1 MQLKS
6 LEISGFKSFADKTK
20 IDFQAGMTGIIGPN
34 GSGKSNIIEAI
45 RWVLGEQAVKSLRG
59 TKMTDV
65 IFAGSAN
72 RKPLN
77 RAKVTI
83 TFDNSDHFLPLD
95 YAEVSITRKLFRNGD
110 SEYLINNQSC
120 RLKDIT
126 NLMIDTGL
134 GKDSFSVISQGRVE
148 AVFNAKPEE
157 RRSIIEDVAGVL
169 KYKKD
174 KQTTE
179 NKLAETTDYLDR
191 VTDIIAELE
200 QQREPL
206 EQQASLARDYQ
217 DQKQRFDTLDR
228 SRLVQKITIAHDQL
242 TTVEQKLARAK
253 TMVQD
258 YQEQVDRGASQ
269 LAALKAR
276 QTKQQQLK
284 DQLAAQNLELTKTIE
299 NTQGQRGVDAERR
312 QNQQATQQRL
322 QAQVKQVTA
331 QLQRL
336 ATQEAELRQTLT
348 TQQAQVQTLQASVT
362 KLKKATGA
370 TGRQRLADQLTKLR
384 NQYIDEKQEQAS
396 LNNEAKNLQK
406 QHQQSGNQTS
416 ALATRLAQAQAA
428 LKQTA
433 TTVDVHN
440 HDRSELANQVD
451 AQQRQLTDQQRQYKQ
466 TAEQIDH
473 QQQRW
478 LDAAGLMQREKSRLE
493 ALQAVQ
499 ERYTNFYAGVRMILQ
514 HRQQFNGIAGAVS
527 ELLTVPGDYT
537 KAVEVALGG
546 QLQNVVCDTQQTAKA
561 AVGFLKQHHAGRAT
575 FLPVERI
582 AARQLPVNTVQALQ
596 QQPGVLGIAS
606 ELVSCDPQLVA
617 IKRYLLGTTVIVDSL
632 DHALAISRT
641 RRFRCKLVTV
651 GGETI
656 AASGAITGG
665 ATRHDDNGL
674 LQQQQTTEKIEAN
687 LQQMQGQL
695 VTYEQG
701 LADAKKANQD
711 LNVQIETGQQ
721 RLSALKAQLSQVEA
735 QLEAAQATQ
744 AQQQRQVKALTYEQR
759 QAAQD
764 DQYDDQVSRNAA
776 AQKTNAAKLKDLQ
789 AQMATVEQQQTD
801 FDAYQASQAE
811 ELQTQREQLVTYQE
825 RCKQTQ
831 RQLTACQ
838 DQQAEQHRVQ
848 TTAQAELEQIGQ
860 ALASQQLTG
869 QERDQILKKAQAEQ
883 TQVEQR
889 QAACAQQL
897 TELDTQVA
905 TISDQQTRTQQL
917 AAAATDDY
925 RRLEL
930 SQTKLT
936 GEVDHATAD
945 LAEKYNLTLA
955 AAQKDASDLPLSEI
969 NAQLKL
975 LKRGLDELGTVN
987 LGAIDEFERVK
998 QRYDFLTTQADDLK
1012 AAKADLL
1019 QTMTDLDTTVA
1030 TRFKRAFDQV
1040 ATQFSRIFVQ
1050 MFGGGKAQLILT
1062 DPEHLLT
1069 SGVDIMAQ
1077 PPGKKFQ
1084 RLSLLSGGERAL
1096 TAITLLFA
1104 ILAVRPVPFSILD
1117 EAEAALDDA
1126 NVDRFSEYLN
1136 EFQTG
1141 TQFVIITHRKGTMMH
1156 ADVLYGVTM
1165 EESGVSK
1172 MVSVSLAAL
1181 KDDQGTP
1188 DTPDQ
1193 PTH

>member
-20 IDFQAGMTGIIGPN
+20 IDFQAGMTGIVGPN

-77 RAKVTI
+77 MAKVTI

-110 SEYLINNQSC
+110 SDYLINNQSC

-148 AVFNAKPEE
+148 AVFNAKPED

-174 KQTTE
+174 KLTTE

-191 VTDIIAELE
+191 VNDIIAELN
-200 QQREPL
+200 QQKGPL
-206 EQQASLARDYQ
+206 EEQASLARDYQ
-217 DQKQRFDTLDR
+217 DQKQKYDYLDR
-228 SRLVQKITIAHDQL
+228 SRLVKKLTIARDQL
-242 TTVEQKLARAK
+242 QGVNEKLTNAKALVAKYQRDVDAGATKLAELK
-253 TMVQD
+253 TQ
-258 YQEQVDRGASQ
+258 QT
-269 LAALKAR
+269 AALKH
-276 QTKQQQLK
+276 K
-284 DQLAAQNLELTKTIE
+284 DELAAQNLDLTKTIE
-299 NTQGQRGVDAERR
+299 NTQGQQGVDAERR
-312 QNQQATQQRL
+312 QNQQSEQERL
-322 QAQVKQVTA
+322 NA
-331 QLQRL
+331 
-336 ATQEAELRQTLT
+336 TLT
-348 TQQAQVQTLQASVT
+348 TTEQQIAELTEQQNQLQQTLAEQQNQVKT
-362 KLKKATGA
+362 LKATVAELTTA
-370 TGRQRLADQLTKLR
+370 TSAAGRQQLADELEKLR
-384 NQYIDEKQEQAS
+384 NAYIDEKQIQAE
-396 LNNEAKNLQK
+396 LNNEAKNLTK
-406 QHQQSGNQTS
+406 QHQQSGTQSS
-416 ALATRLAQAQAA
+416 ALAERLAQAQAN
-428 LKQTA
+428 LKRVQ

-440 HDRSELANQVD
+440 RDQRDLENQVNQQQSKLT
-451 AQQRQLTDQQRQYKQ
+451 AQQAQVKHN
-466 TAEQIDH
+466 AEEIDT

-478 LDAAGLMQREKSRLE
+478 LDAAGMMQREKSRLE

-499 ERYTNFYAGVRMILQ
+499 ERYTNFYAGVRMVLQ
-514 HRQQFNGIAGAVS
+514 HRQQFSGVAGAVS
-527 ELLTVPGDYT
+527 ELLTVPAQYT

-546 QLQNVVCDTQQTAKA
+546 QLQNVVCDTQQMAKA
-561 AVGFLKQHHAGRAT
+561 VVNFLKQNHAGRAT
-575 FLPVERI
+575 FLPIERI
-582 AARQLPVNTVQALQ
+582 TARQLPVNTEHELL
-596 QQPGVLGIAS
+596 QQPGVLGVAS
-606 ELVSCDPQLVA
+606 ELVDCEPRLMA
-617 IKRYLLGTTVIVDSL
+617 IKRYLLGTTAIVDTL
-632 DHALAISRT
+632 DHAMAISRT

-651 GGETI
+651 DGETI

-674 LQQQQTTEKIEAN
+674 LQQQQSAEKIAAN
-687 LQQMQGQL
+687 VQQMQSEL

-701 LADAKKANQD
+701 LADLKKANQD
-711 LNVQIETGQQ
+711 LTAQVETSRQQ
-721 RLSALKAQLSQVEA
+721 LSQLKDQLSQVQA
-735 QLEAAQATQ
+735 QLQAAQSEQTQ
-744 AQQQRQVKALTYEQR
+744 LSRQVKALAYEQQ
-759 QAAQD
+759 QAQADDSYDELVARNQQAQ
-764 DQYDDQVSRNAA
+764 AE
-776 AQKTNAAKLKDLQ
+776 NAAKLADYQ
-789 AQMATVEQQQTD
+789 AKMATVQQQQTD
-801 FDAYQASQAE
+801 YESYQ
-811 ELQTQREQLVTYQE
+811 QTQAAKLQAQREALITAQE
-825 RCKQTQ
+825 HVKQTQ
-831 RQLTACQ
+831 QQLTQCQ
-838 DQQAEQHRVQ
+838 TNLAQAQQTKQQTEQDLAAIQ
-848 TTAQAELEQIGQ
+848 TT
-860 ALASQQLTG
+860 LASQQMSVA
-869 QERDQILKKAQAEQ
+869 ERDAVLKKAK
-883 TQVEQR
+883 
-889 QAACAQQL
+889 AQQ
-897 TELDTQVA
+897 TEVQKAQATCENQLATLNDDVEALSTKQV
-905 TISDQQTRTQQL
+905 RLQQL

-945 LAEKYNLTLA
+945 LAEKYQLTVA
-955 AAQKDASDLPLSEI
+955 AAKEDVSPLELPAISE
-969 NAQLKL
+969 QLKL
-975 LKRGLDELGTVN
+975 LKRGLDEIGTVN

-998 QRYDFLTTQADDLK
+998 ERFDFLNNQANDLK
-1012 AAKADLL
+1012 EAKEHLL

-1030 TRFKRAFDQV
+1030 TRFKTAFDQV
-1040 ATQFSRIFVQ
+1040 ASEFSTIFEQ
-1050 MFGGGKAQLILT
+1050 MFGGGKAELILT
-1062 DPEHLLT
+1062 DSDHLLT

-1126 NVDRFSEYLN
+1126 NVDRFSQYLN
-1136 EFQTG
+1136 DFQTG

-1172 MVSVSLAAL
+1172 MVSVSLSDL
-1181 KDDQGTP
+1181 KDNQN
-1188 DTPDQ
+1188 
-1193 PTH
+1193 

>member
-20 IDFQAGMTGIIGPN
+20 IDFQAGMTGIVGPN

-77 RAKVTI
+77 MAKVTI

-110 SEYLINNQSC
+110 SDYLINNQSC

-148 AVFNAKPEE
+148 AVFNAKPED

-174 KQTTE
+174 KLTTE

-191 VTDIIAELE
+191 VNDIIAELN
-200 QQREPL
+200 QQKGPL
-206 EQQASLARDYQ
+206 EEQASLARDYQ
-217 DQKQRFDTLDR
+217 DQKQKYDYLDR
-228 SRLVQKITIAHDQL
+228 SLLVKKLTIARDQL
-242 TTVEQKLARAK
+242 QGVNEKLTNAKALVAKYQRDVDAGATKLAELK
-253 TMVQD
+253 TQ
-258 YQEQVDRGASQ
+258 QT
-269 LAALKAR
+269 AALKH
-276 QTKQQQLK
+276 K
-284 DQLAAQNLELTKTIE
+284 DELAAQNLDLTKTIE
-299 NTQGQRGVDAERR
+299 NTQGQQGVDAERR
-312 QNQQATQQRL
+312 QNQQSEQERL
-322 QAQVKQVTA
+322 NA
-331 QLQRL
+331 
-336 ATQEAELRQTLT
+336 TLT
-348 TQQAQVQTLQASVT
+348 TTEQQIAELTEQQSQLQQTLAEQQNQVKT
-362 KLKKATGA
+362 LKATVAELTTA
-370 TGRQRLADQLTKLR
+370 TSAAGRQQLADELEKLR
-384 NQYIDEKQEQAS
+384 NAYIDEKQIQAE
-396 LNNEAKNLQK
+396 LNNEAKNLTK
-406 QHQQSGNQTS
+406 QHQQSGTQSS
-416 ALATRLAQAQAA
+416 ALAERLAQAQAN
-428 LKQTA
+428 LKRVQ

-440 HDRSELANQVD
+440 RDQRDLENQVNQQQSKLT
-451 AQQRQLTDQQRQYKQ
+451 AQQAQVKHN
-466 TAEQIDH
+466 AEEIDT

-478 LDAAGLMQREKSRLE
+478 LDAAGMMQREKSRLE

-499 ERYTNFYAGVRMILQ
+499 ERYTNFYAGVRMVLQ
-514 HRQQFNGIAGAVS
+514 HRQQFSGVAGAVS
-527 ELLTVPGDYT
+527 ELLTVPAQYT

-561 AVGFLKQHHAGRAT
+561 VVNFLKQNHAGRAT
-575 FLPVERI
+575 FLPIERI
-582 AARQLPVNTVQALQ
+582 TARQLPVNTEHELL
-596 QQPGVLGIAS
+596 QQPGVLGVAS
-606 ELVSCDPQLVA
+606 ELVDCEPRLMA
-617 IKRYLLGTTVIVDSL
+617 IKRYLLGTTAIVDTL
-632 DHALAISRT
+632 DHAMAISRT

-651 GGETI
+651 DGETI

-674 LQQQQTTEKIEAN
+674 LQQQQSAEKIAAN
-687 LQQMQGQL
+687 VQQMQSEL

-701 LADAKKANQD
+701 LADLKKANQD
-711 LNVQIETGQQ
+711 LTAQVETSRQQ
-721 RLSALKAQLSQVEA
+721 LSQLKDQLSQVQA
-735 QLEAAQATQ
+735 QLQAAQSEQTQ
-744 AQQQRQVKALTYEQR
+744 LSRQVKALAYEQQ
-759 QAAQD
+759 QAQADDSYDELVARNQQAQ
-764 DQYDDQVSRNAA
+764 AE
-776 AQKTNAAKLKDLQ
+776 NAAKLADYQ
-789 AQMATVEQQQTD
+789 AKMVTVQQQQTD
-801 FDAYQASQAE
+801 YESYQ
-811 ELQTQREQLVTYQE
+811 QTQAAKLQAQREALITAQE
-825 RCKQTQ
+825 HVKQTQ
-831 RQLTACQ
+831 QQLTQCQ
-838 DQQAEQHRVQ
+838 TNLAQAQQTKQQTAQDLAAIQ
-848 TTAQAELEQIGQ
+848 TT
-860 ALASQQLTG
+860 LASQQMSVA
-869 QERDQILKKAQAEQ
+869 ERDAVLKKAK
-883 TQVEQR
+883 
-889 QAACAQQL
+889 AQQ
-897 TELDTQVA
+897 TEVQKAQATCENQLATLNDDVEALSTKQV
-905 TISDQQTRTQQL
+905 RLQQL

-945 LAEKYNLTLA
+945 LAEKYQLTVA
-955 AAQKDASDLPLSEI
+955 AAQEDVSPLELPAISE
-969 NAQLKL
+969 QLKL
-975 LKRGLDELGTVN
+975 LKRGLDEIGTVN

-998 QRYDFLTTQADDLK
+998 ERFDFLNNQANDLK
-1012 AAKADLL
+1012 EAKEHLL

-1030 TRFKRAFDQV
+1030 TRFKTAFDQV
-1040 ATQFSRIFVQ
+1040 ASEFSTIFEQ
-1050 MFGGGKAQLILT
+1050 MFGGGKAELILT
-1062 DPEHLLT
+1062 DPDHLLT

-1126 NVDRFSEYLN
+1126 NVDRFSQYLN
-1136 EFQTG
+1136 DFQTG

-1172 MVSVSLAAL
+1172 MVSVSLSDL
-1181 KDDQGTP
+1181 KDNQN
-1188 DTPDQ
+1188 
-1193 PTH
+1193 

>member
-20 IDFQAGMTGIIGPN
+20 IDFQAGMTGIVGPN

-72 RKPLN
+72 CKPLN
-77 RAKVTI
+77 MAKVTI

-110 SEYLINNQSC
+110 SDYLINNQSC

-148 AVFNAKPEE
+148 AVFNAKPED

-174 KQTTE
+174 KLTTE

-191 VTDIIAELE
+191 VNDIIAELN
-200 QQREPL
+200 QQKGPL
-206 EQQASLARDYQ
+206 EEQASLARDYQ
-217 DQKQRFDTLDR
+217 DQKQKYDYLDR
-228 SRLVQKITIAHDQL
+228 SLLVKKLTIARDQL
-242 TTVEQKLARAK
+242 QGVNEKLTNAKALVAKYQRDVDAGATKLAELK
-253 TMVQD
+253 TQ
-258 YQEQVDRGASQ
+258 QT
-269 LAALKAR
+269 AALKH
-276 QTKQQQLK
+276 K
-284 DQLAAQNLELTKTIE
+284 DELAAQNLDLTKTIE
-299 NTQGQRGVDAERR
+299 NTQGQQGVDAERR
-312 QNQQATQQRL
+312 QNQQSEQERL
-322 QAQVKQVTA
+322 NA
-331 QLQRL
+331 
-336 ATQEAELRQTLT
+336 TLT
-348 TQQAQVQTLQASVT
+348 TTEQQIAELTEQQSQLQQTLAEQQNQVKT
-362 KLKKATGA
+362 LKATVAELTTA
-370 TGRQRLADQLTKLR
+370 TSAAGRQQLADELEKLR
-384 NQYIDEKQEQAS
+384 NAYIDEKQIQAE
-396 LNNEAKNLQK
+396 LNNEAKNLTK
-406 QHQQSGNQTS
+406 QHQQSGTQSS
-416 ALATRLAQAQAA
+416 ALAERLAQAQAN
-428 LKQTA
+428 LKRVQ

-440 HDRSELANQVD
+440 RDQRDLENQVNQQQSKLT
-451 AQQRQLTDQQRQYKQ
+451 AQQAQVKHN
-466 TAEQIDH
+466 AEEIDT

-478 LDAAGLMQREKSRLE
+478 LDAAGMMQREKSRLE

-499 ERYTNFYAGVRMILQ
+499 ERYTNFYAGVRMVLQ
-514 HRQQFNGIAGAVS
+514 HRQQFSGVAGAVS
-527 ELLTVPGDYT
+527 ELLTVPAQYT

-561 AVGFLKQHHAGRAT
+561 VVNFLKQNHAGRAT
-575 FLPVERI
+575 FLPIERI
-582 AARQLPVNTVQALQ
+582 TARQLPVNTEHELL
-596 QQPGVLGIAS
+596 QQPGVLGVAS
-606 ELVSCDPQLVA
+606 ELVDCEPRLMA
-617 IKRYLLGTTVIVDSL
+617 IKRYLLGTTAIVDTL
-632 DHALAISRT
+632 DHAMAISRT

-651 GGETI
+651 DGETI

-674 LQQQQTTEKIEAN
+674 LQQQQSAEKIAAN
-687 LQQMQGQL
+687 VQQMQSEL

-701 LADAKKANQD
+701 LADLKKANQD
-711 LNVQIETGQQ
+711 LTAQVETSRQQ
-721 RLSALKAQLSQVEA
+721 LSQLKDQLSQVQA
-735 QLEAAQATQ
+735 QLQAAQSEQTQ
-744 AQQQRQVKALTYEQR
+744 LSRQVKALAYEQQ
-759 QAAQD
+759 QAQADDSYDELVARNQQAQ
-764 DQYDDQVSRNAA
+764 AE
-776 AQKTNAAKLKDLQ
+776 NAAKLADYQ
-789 AQMATVEQQQTD
+789 AKMATVQQQQTD
-801 FDAYQASQAE
+801 YESYQ
-811 ELQTQREQLVTYQE
+811 QTQAAKLQAQREALITAQE
-825 RCKQTQ
+825 HVKQTQ
-831 RQLTACQ
+831 QQLTQCQ
-838 DQQAEQHRVQ
+838 TNLAQAQQTKQQTAQDLAAIQ
-848 TTAQAELEQIGQ
+848 TT
-860 ALASQQLTG
+860 LASQQMSVA
-869 QERDQILKKAQAEQ
+869 ERDAVLKKAK
-883 TQVEQR
+883 
-889 QAACAQQL
+889 AQQ
-897 TELDTQVA
+897 TEVQKAQATCENQLATLNDDVEALSTKQV
-905 TISDQQTRTQQL
+905 RLQQL

-945 LAEKYNLTLA
+945 LAEKYQLTVA
-955 AAQKDASDLPLSEI
+955 AAQEDVSPLELPAISE
-969 NAQLKL
+969 QLKL
-975 LKRGLDELGTVN
+975 LKRGLDEIGTVN

-998 QRYDFLTTQADDLK
+998 ERFDFLNNQANDLK
-1012 AAKADLL
+1012 EAKEHLL

-1030 TRFKRAFDQV
+1030 TRFKTAFDQV
-1040 ATQFSRIFVQ
+1040 ASEFSTIFEQ
-1050 MFGGGKAQLILT
+1050 MFGGGKAELILT
-1062 DPEHLLT
+1062 DPDHLLT

-1126 NVDRFSEYLN
+1126 NVDRFSQYLN
-1136 EFQTG
+1136 DFQTG

-1172 MVSVSLAAL
+1172 MVSVSLSDL
-1181 KDDQGTP
+1181 KDNQN
-1188 DTPDQ
+1188 
-1193 PTH
+1193 

>member
-20 IDFQAGMTGIIGPN
+20 IDFQAGMTGIVGPN

-77 RAKVTI
+77 MAKVTI
-83 TFDNSDHFLPLD
+83 TFDNSDHFLPLG

-110 SEYLINNQSC
+110 SDYLINNQSC

-148 AVFNAKPEE
+148 AVFNAKPED

-174 KQTTE
+174 KLTTE

-191 VTDIIAELE
+191 VNDIIAELN
-200 QQREPL
+200 QQKGPL
-206 EQQASLARDYQ
+206 EEQASLARDYQ
-217 DQKQRFDTLDR
+217 DQKQKYDYLDR
-228 SRLVQKITIAHDQL
+228 SLLVKKLTIARDQL
-242 TTVEQKLARAK
+242 QGVNEKLTNAKALVAKYQRDVDAGATKLAELK
-253 TMVQD
+253 TQ
-258 YQEQVDRGASQ
+258 QT
-269 LAALKAR
+269 AALKH
-276 QTKQQQLK
+276 K
-284 DQLAAQNLELTKTIE
+284 DELAAQNLDLTKTIE
-299 NTQGQRGVDAERR
+299 NTQGQQGVDAERR
-312 QNQQATQQRL
+312 QNQQSEQERL
-322 QAQVKQVTA
+322 NA
-331 QLQRL
+331 
-336 ATQEAELRQTLT
+336 TLT
-348 TQQAQVQTLQASVT
+348 TTEQQIAELTEQQSQLQQTLAEQQNQVKT
-362 KLKKATGA
+362 LKATVAELTTA
-370 TGRQRLADQLTKLR
+370 TSAAGRQQLADELEKLR
-384 NQYIDEKQEQAS
+384 NAYIDEKQIQAE
-396 LNNEAKNLQK
+396 LNNEAKNLTK
-406 QHQQSGNQTS
+406 QHQQSGTQSS
-416 ALATRLAQAQAA
+416 ALAERLAQAQAN
-428 LKQTA
+428 LKRVQ

-440 HDRSELANQVD
+440 RDQRDLENQVNQQQSKLT
-451 AQQRQLTDQQRQYKQ
+451 AQQAQVKHN
-466 TAEQIDH
+466 AEEIDT

-478 LDAAGLMQREKSRLE
+478 LDAAGMMQREKSRLE

-499 ERYTNFYAGVRMILQ
+499 ERYTNFYAGVRMVLQ
-514 HRQQFNGIAGAVS
+514 HRQQFSGVAGAVS
-527 ELLTVPGDYT
+527 ELLTVPAQYT

-561 AVGFLKQHHAGRAT
+561 VVNFLKQNHAGRAT
-575 FLPVERI
+575 FLPIERI
-582 AARQLPVNTVQALQ
+582 TARQLPVNTEHELL
-596 QQPGVLGIAS
+596 QQPGVLGVAS
-606 ELVSCDPQLVA
+606 ELVDCEPRLMA
-617 IKRYLLGTTVIVDSL
+617 IKRYLLGTTAIVDTL
-632 DHALAISRT
+632 DHAMAISRT

-651 GGETI
+651 DGETI

-674 LQQQQTTEKIEAN
+674 LQQQQSAEKIAAN
-687 LQQMQGQL
+687 VQQMQSEL

-701 LADAKKANQD
+701 LADLKKANQD
-711 LNVQIETGQQ
+711 LTAQVETSRQQ
-721 RLSALKAQLSQVEA
+721 LSQLKDQLSQVQA
-735 QLEAAQATQ
+735 QLQAAQSEQTQ
-744 AQQQRQVKALTYEQR
+744 LSRQVKALAYEQQ
-759 QAAQD
+759 QAQADDSYDELVARNQQAQ
-764 DQYDDQVSRNAA
+764 AE
-776 AQKTNAAKLKDLQ
+776 NAAKLADYQ
-789 AQMATVEQQQTD
+789 AKMATVQQQQTD
-801 FDAYQASQAE
+801 YESYQ
-811 ELQTQREQLVTYQE
+811 QTQAAKLQAQREALITAQE
-825 RCKQTQ
+825 HVKQTQ
-831 RQLTACQ
+831 QQLTQCQ
-838 DQQAEQHRVQ
+838 TNLAQAQQTKQQTAQDLAAIQ
-848 TTAQAELEQIGQ
+848 TT
-860 ALASQQLTG
+860 LASQQMSVA
-869 QERDQILKKAQAEQ
+869 ERDAVLKKAK
-883 TQVEQR
+883 
-889 QAACAQQL
+889 AQQ
-897 TELDTQVA
+897 TEVQKAQATCENQLATLNDDVEALSTKQV
-905 TISDQQTRTQQL
+905 RLQQL

-945 LAEKYNLTLA
+945 LAEKYQLTVA
-955 AAQKDASDLPLSEI
+955 AAQEDVSPLELPAISE
-969 NAQLKL
+969 QLKL
-975 LKRGLDELGTVN
+975 LKRGLDEIGTVN

-998 QRYDFLTTQADDLK
+998 ERFDFLNNQANDLK
-1012 AAKADLL
+1012 EAKEHLL

-1030 TRFKRAFDQV
+1030 TRFKTAFDQV
-1040 ATQFSRIFVQ
+1040 ASEFSTIFEQ
-1050 MFGGGKAQLILT
+1050 MFGGGKAELILT
-1062 DPEHLLT
+1062 DPDHLLT

-1126 NVDRFSEYLN
+1126 NVDRFSQYLN
-1136 EFQTG
+1136 DFQTG

-1172 MVSVSLAAL
+1172 MVSVSLSDL
-1181 KDDQGTP
+1181 KDNQN
-1188 DTPDQ
+1188 
-1193 PTH
+1193 

>member
-20 IDFQAGMTGIIGPN
+20 IDFQAGMTGIVGPN

-77 RAKVTI
+77 MAKVTI

-110 SEYLINNQSC
+110 SDYLINNQSC

-148 AVFNAKPEE
+148 AVFNAKPED

-174 KQTTE
+174 KLTTE

-191 VTDIIAELE
+191 VNDIIAELN
-200 QQREPL
+200 QQKGPL
-206 EQQASLARDYQ
+206 EEQASLARDYQ
-217 DQKQRFDTLDR
+217 DQKQKYDYLDR
-228 SRLVQKITIAHDQL
+228 SRLVKKLTIARDQL
-242 TTVEQKLARAK
+242 QGVNEKLTNAKALVAKYQRDVDAGATKLAELK
-253 TMVQD
+253 TQ
-258 YQEQVDRGASQ
+258 QT
-269 LAALKAR
+269 AALKH
-276 QTKQQQLK
+276 K
-284 DQLAAQNLELTKTIE
+284 DELAAQNLDLTKIIE
-299 NTQGQRGVDAERR
+299 NTQGQQGVDAERR
-312 QNQQATQQRL
+312 QNQQSEQERL
-322 QAQVKQVTA
+322 NA
-331 QLQRL
+331 
-336 ATQEAELRQTLT
+336 TLT
-348 TQQAQVQTLQASVT
+348 TTERQIAELTEQQGQLQQTLAEQQNQVKT
-362 KLKKATGA
+362 LKATVAELTTA
-370 TGRQRLADQLTKLR
+370 TSAAGRQQLADELEKLR
-384 NQYIDEKQEQAS
+384 NAYIDEKQIQAE
-396 LNNEAKNLQK
+396 LNNEAKNLTK
-406 QHQQSGNQTS
+406 QHQQSGTQSS
-416 ALATRLAQAQAA
+416 ALAERLAQAQAN
-428 LKQTA
+428 LKRVQ

-440 HDRSELANQVD
+440 RDQRDLENQVNQQQSKLT
-451 AQQRQLTDQQRQYKQ
+451 AQQAQVKHN
-466 TAEQIDH
+466 AEEIDT

-478 LDAAGLMQREKSRLE
+478 LDAAGMMQREKSRLE

-499 ERYTNFYAGVRMILQ
+499 ERYTNFYAGVRMVLQ
-514 HRQQFNGIAGAVS
+514 HRQQFSGVAGAVS
-527 ELLTVPGDYT
+527 ELLTVPAQYT

-561 AVGFLKQHHAGRAT
+561 VVNFLKQNHAGRAT
-575 FLPVERI
+575 FLPIERI
-582 AARQLPVNTVQALQ
+582 TARQLPVNTEHELL
-596 QQPGVLGIAS
+596 QQPGVLGVAS
-606 ELVSCDPQLVA
+606 ELVDCEPRLMA
-617 IKRYLLGTTVIVDSL
+617 IKRYLLGTTAIVDTL
-632 DHALAISRT
+632 DHAMAISRT

-651 GGETI
+651 DGETI

-674 LQQQQTTEKIEAN
+674 LQQQQSAEKIAAN
-687 LQQMQGQL
+687 VQQMQSEL

-701 LADAKKANQD
+701 LADLKKANQD
-711 LNVQIETGQQ
+711 LTAQVETSRQQ
-721 RLSALKAQLSQVEA
+721 LSQLKDQLSQVQA
-735 QLEAAQATQ
+735 QLQAAQSEQTQ
-744 AQQQRQVKALTYEQR
+744 LSRQVKALAYEQQ
-759 QAAQD
+759 QAQADDSYDELVARNQQAQ
-764 DQYDDQVSRNAA
+764 AE
-776 AQKTNAAKLKDLQ
+776 NAAKLADYQ
-789 AQMATVEQQQTD
+789 AKMATVQQQQTD
-801 FDAYQASQAE
+801 YESYQ
-811 ELQTQREQLVTYQE
+811 QTQAAKLQAQREALITAQE
-825 RCKQTQ
+825 HVKQTQ
-831 RQLTACQ
+831 QQLTQCQ
-838 DQQAEQHRVQ
+838 TNLAQAQQTKQQTEQDLAAIQ
-848 TTAQAELEQIGQ
+848 TT
-860 ALASQQLTG
+860 LASQQMSVA
-869 QERDQILKKAQAEQ
+869 ERDAVLKKAK
-883 TQVEQR
+883 
-889 QAACAQQL
+889 AQQ
-897 TELDTQVA
+897 TEVQKAQATCENQLATLNDDVEALSTKQV
-905 TISDQQTRTQQL
+905 RLQQL

-945 LAEKYNLTLA
+945 LAEKYQLTVA
-955 AAQKDASDLPLSEI
+955 AAQEDVSPLELPAISE
-969 NAQLKL
+969 QLKL
-975 LKRGLDELGTVN
+975 LKRGLDEIGTVN

-998 QRYDFLTTQADDLK
+998 ERFDFLNNQANDLK
-1012 AAKADLL
+1012 EAKEHLL

-1030 TRFKRAFDQV
+1030 TRFKTAFDQV
-1040 ATQFSRIFVQ
+1040 ASEFSTIFEQ
-1050 MFGGGKAQLILT
+1050 MFGGGKAELILT
-1062 DPEHLLT
+1062 DPDHLLT

-1126 NVDRFSEYLN
+1126 NVDRFSQYLN
-1136 EFQTG
+1136 DFQTG

-1172 MVSVSLAAL
+1172 MVSVSLSDL
-1181 KDDQGTP
+1181 KDNQN
-1188 DTPDQ
+1188 
-1193 PTH
+1193 

>member
-20 IDFQAGMTGIIGPN
+20 IDFQAGMTGIVGPN

-77 RAKVTI
+77 MAKVTI

-110 SEYLINNQSC
+110 SDYLINNQSC

-148 AVFNAKPEE
+148 AVFNAKPED

-174 KQTTE
+174 KLTTE

-191 VTDIIAELE
+191 VNDIIAELN
-200 QQREPL
+200 QQKGPL
-206 EQQASLARDYQ
+206 EEQASLARDYQ
-217 DQKQRFDTLDR
+217 DQKQKYDYLDR
-228 SRLVQKITIAHDQL
+228 SRLVKKLTIARDQL
-242 TTVEQKLARAK
+242 QGVNEKLTNAKALVAKYQRDVDAGATKLAELK
-253 TMVQD
+253 TQ
-258 YQEQVDRGASQ
+258 QT
-269 LAALKAR
+269 AALKH
-276 QTKQQQLK
+276 K
-284 DQLAAQNLELTKTIE
+284 DELAAQNLDLIKIIE
-299 NTQGQRGVDAERR
+299 NTQGQQGVDAERR
-312 QNQQATQQRL
+312 QNQQSEQERL
-322 QAQVKQVTA
+322 NA
-331 QLQRL
+331 
-336 ATQEAELRQTLT
+336 TLT
-348 TQQAQVQTLQASVT
+348 TTEQQIAELTEQQNQLQQTLAEQQNQVKT
-362 KLKKATGA
+362 LKATVAELTTA
-370 TGRQRLADQLTKLR
+370 TSAAGRQQLADELEKLR
-384 NQYIDEKQEQAS
+384 NAYIDEKQIQAE
-396 LNNEAKNLQK
+396 LNNEAKNLTK
-406 QHQQSGNQTS
+406 QHQQSGTQSS
-416 ALATRLAQAQAA
+416 ALAERLAQAQAN
-428 LKQTA
+428 LKRVQ

-440 HDRSELANQVD
+440 RDQRDLENQVNQQQSKLT
-451 AQQRQLTDQQRQYKQ
+451 AQQAQVKHN
-466 TAEQIDH
+466 AEEIDT

-478 LDAAGLMQREKSRLE
+478 LDAAGMMQREKSRLE

-499 ERYTNFYAGVRMILQ
+499 ERYTNFYAGVRMVLQ
-514 HRQQFNGIAGAVS
+514 HRQQFSGVAGAVS
-527 ELLTVPGDYT
+527 ELLTVPAQYT

-561 AVGFLKQHHAGRAT
+561 VVNFLKQNHAGRAT
-575 FLPVERI
+575 FLPIERI
-582 AARQLPVNTVQALQ
+582 TARQLPVNTEHELL
-596 QQPGVLGIAS
+596 QQPGVLGVAS
-606 ELVSCDPQLVA
+606 ELVDCEPRLMA
-617 IKRYLLGTTVIVDSL
+617 IKRYLLGTTAIVDTL
-632 DHALAISRT
+632 DHAMAISRT

-651 GGETI
+651 DGETI

-674 LQQQQTTEKIEAN
+674 LQQQQSAEKIAAN
-687 LQQMQGQL
+687 VQQMQSEL

-701 LADAKKANQD
+701 LADLKKANQD
-711 LNVQIETGQQ
+711 LTAQVETSRQQ
-721 RLSALKAQLSQVEA
+721 LSQLKDQLSQVQA
-735 QLEAAQATQ
+735 QLQAAQSEQTQ
-744 AQQQRQVKALTYEQR
+744 LSRQVKALAYEQQ
-759 QAAQD
+759 QAQADDSYDELVARNQQAQ
-764 DQYDDQVSRNAA
+764 AE
-776 AQKTNAAKLKDLQ
+776 NAAKLADYQ
-789 AQMATVEQQQTD
+789 AKMATVQQQQTD
-801 FDAYQASQAE
+801 YESYQ
-811 ELQTQREQLVTYQE
+811 QTQAAKLQAQREALITAQE
-825 RCKQTQ
+825 HVKQTQ
-831 RQLTACQ
+831 QQLTQCQ
-838 DQQAEQHRVQ
+838 TNLAQAQQTKQQTEQDLAAIQ
-848 TTAQAELEQIGQ
+848 TT
-860 ALASQQLTG
+860 LASQQMSVA
-869 QERDQILKKAQAEQ
+869 ERDAVLKKAK
-883 TQVEQR
+883 
-889 QAACAQQL
+889 AQQ
-897 TELDTQVA
+897 TEVQKAQATCENQLATLNDDVEALSTKQV
-905 TISDQQTRTQQL
+905 RLQQL

-945 LAEKYNLTLA
+945 LAEKYQLTVA
-955 AAQKDASDLPLSEI
+955 AAKEDVSPLELPAISE
-969 NAQLKL
+969 QLKL
-975 LKRGLDELGTVN
+975 LKRGLDEIGTVN

-998 QRYDFLTTQADDLK
+998 ERFDFLNNQANDLK
-1012 AAKADLL
+1012 EAKEHLL

-1030 TRFKRAFDQV
+1030 TRFKTAFDQV
-1040 ATQFSRIFVQ
+1040 ASEFSTIFEQ
-1050 MFGGGKAQLILT
+1050 MFGGGKAELILT
-1062 DPEHLLT
+1062 DPDHLLT

-1126 NVDRFSEYLN
+1126 NVDRFSQYLN
-1136 EFQTG
+1136 DFQTG

-1172 MVSVSLAAL
+1172 MVSVSLSDL
-1181 KDDQGTP
+1181 KDNQN
-1188 DTPDQ
+1188 
-1193 PTH
+1193 

>member
-20 IDFQAGMTGIIGPN
+20 IDFQAGMTGIVGPN

-77 RAKVTI
+77 MAKVTI

-110 SEYLINNQSC
+110 SDYLINNQSC

-148 AVFNAKPEE
+148 AVFNAKPED

-174 KQTTE
+174 KLTTE

-191 VTDIIAELE
+191 VNDIIAELN
-200 QQREPL
+200 QQKGPL
-206 EQQASLARDYQ
+206 EEQASLARDYQ
-217 DQKQRFDTLDR
+217 DQKQKYDYLDR
-228 SRLVQKITIAHDQL
+228 SRLVKKLTIARDQL
-242 TTVEQKLARAK
+242 QGVNEKLTNAKALVAKYQRDVDAGATKLAELK
-253 TMVQD
+253 TQ
-258 YQEQVDRGASQ
+258 QTAT
-269 LAALKAR
+269 LKH
-276 QTKQQQLK
+276 K
-284 DQLAAQNLELTKTIE
+284 DELAAQNLDLTKTIE
-299 NTQGQRGVDAERR
+299 NTQGQQGVDAERR
-312 QNQQATQQRL
+312 QNQQSEQERL
-322 QAQVKQVTA
+322 NA
-331 QLQRL
+331 
-336 ATQEAELRQTLT
+336 TLT
-348 TQQAQVQTLQASVT
+348 TTERQIAELTEQQGQLQQTLAEQQNQVKT
-362 KLKKATGA
+362 LKATVAELTTA
-370 TGRQRLADQLTKLR
+370 TSAAGRQQLADELEKLR
-384 NQYIDEKQEQAS
+384 NAYIDEKQIQAE
-396 LNNEAKNLQK
+396 LNNEAKNLTK
-406 QHQQSGNQTS
+406 QHQQSGTQSS
-416 ALATRLAQAQAA
+416 ALAERLAQAQAN
-428 LKQTA
+428 LKRVQ

-440 HDRSELANQVD
+440 RDQRDLENQVNQQQSKLT
-451 AQQRQLTDQQRQYKQ
+451 AQQAQVKHN
-466 TAEQIDH
+466 AEEIDT

-478 LDAAGLMQREKSRLE
+478 LDAAGMMQREKSRLE

-499 ERYTNFYAGVRMILQ
+499 ERYTNFYAGVRMVLQ
-514 HRQQFNGIAGAVS
+514 HRQQFSGVAGAVS
-527 ELLTVPGDYT
+527 ELLTVPAQYT

-561 AVGFLKQHHAGRAT
+561 VVNFLKQNHAGRAT
-575 FLPVERI
+575 FLPIERI
-582 AARQLPVNTVQALQ
+582 TARQLPVNTEHELL
-596 QQPGVLGIAS
+596 QQPGVLGVAS
-606 ELVSCDPQLVA
+606 EIVDCEPRLMA
-617 IKRYLLGTTVIVDSL
+617 IKRYLLGTTAIVDTL
-632 DHALAISRT
+632 DHAMAISRT

-651 GGETI
+651 DGETI

-674 LQQQQTTEKIEAN
+674 LQQQQSAEKIAAN
-687 LQQMQGQL
+687 VQQMQSEL

-701 LADAKKANQD
+701 LADLKKANQD
-711 LNVQIETGQQ
+711 LTAQVETSRQQ
-721 RLSALKAQLSQVEA
+721 LSQLKDQLSQVQA
-735 QLEAAQATQ
+735 QLQAAQSEQTQ
-744 AQQQRQVKALTYEQR
+744 LSRQVKALAYEQQ
-759 QAAQD
+759 QAQADDSYDELVARNQQAQ
-764 DQYDDQVSRNAA
+764 AE
-776 AQKTNAAKLKDLQ
+776 NAAKLADYQ
-789 AQMATVEQQQTD
+789 AKMATVQQQQTD
-801 FDAYQASQAE
+801 YESYQ
-811 ELQTQREQLVTYQE
+811 QTQAAKLQAQREALITAQE
-825 RCKQTQ
+825 HVKQTQ
-831 RQLTACQ
+831 QQLTQCQ
-838 DQQAEQHRVQ
+838 TNLAQAQQTKQQTEQDLAAIQ
-848 TTAQAELEQIGQ
+848 TT
-860 ALASQQLTG
+860 LASQQMSVA
-869 QERDQILKKAQAEQ
+869 ERDAVLKKAK
-883 TQVEQR
+883 
-889 QAACAQQL
+889 AQQ
-897 TELDTQVA
+897 TEVQKAQATCENQLATLNDDVEALSTKQV
-905 TISDQQTRTQQL
+905 RLQQL

-945 LAEKYNLTLA
+945 LAEKYQLTVA
-955 AAQKDASDLPLSEI
+955 AAQEDVSPLELPAISE
-969 NAQLKL
+969 QLKL
-975 LKRGLDELGTVN
+975 LKRGLDEIGTVN
-987 LGAIDEFERVK
+987 FGAIDEFERVK
-998 QRYDFLTTQADDLK
+998 ERFDFLNNQANDLK
-1012 AAKADLL
+1012 EAKEHLL

-1030 TRFKRAFDQV
+1030 TRFKTAFDQV
-1040 ATQFSRIFVQ
+1040 ASEFSTIFEQ
-1050 MFGGGKAQLILT
+1050 MFGGGKAELILT
-1062 DPEHLLT
+1062 DPDHLLT

-1126 NVDRFSEYLN
+1126 NVDRFSQYLN
-1136 EFQTG
+1136 DFQTG

-1172 MVSVSLAAL
+1172 MVSVSLSDL
-1181 KDDQGTP
+1181 KDNQN
-1188 DTPDQ
+1188 
-1193 PTH
+1193 

>member
-20 IDFQAGMTGIIGPN
+20 IDFQAGMTGIVGPN

-77 RAKVTI
+77 MAKVTI

-110 SEYLINNQSC
+110 SDYLINNQSC

-148 AVFNAKPEE
+148 AVFNAKPED

-174 KQTTE
+174 KLTTE

-191 VTDIIAELE
+191 VNDIIAELN
-200 QQREPL
+200 QQKGPL
-206 EQQASLARDYQ
+206 EEQASLARDYQ
-217 DQKQRFDTLDR
+217 DQKQKYDYLDR
-228 SRLVQKITIAHDQL
+228 SRLVKKLTIARDQL
-242 TTVEQKLARAK
+242 QGVNEKLTNAKALVAKYQRDVDAGATKLAELK
-253 TMVQD
+253 TQ
-258 YQEQVDRGASQ
+258 QT
-269 LAALKAR
+269 AALKH
-276 QTKQQQLK
+276 K
-284 DQLAAQNLELTKTIE
+284 DELAAQNLDLTKIIE
-299 NTQGQRGVDAERR
+299 NTQGQQGVDAERR
-312 QNQQATQQRL
+312 QNQQSEQERL
-322 QAQVKQVTA
+322 NA
-331 QLQRL
+331 
-336 ATQEAELRQTLT
+336 TLT
-348 TQQAQVQTLQASVT
+348 TTERQIAELTEQQGQLQQTLAEQQNQVKT
-362 KLKKATGA
+362 LKATVAELTTA
-370 TGRQRLADQLTKLR
+370 TSAAGRQQLADELEKLR
-384 NQYIDEKQEQAS
+384 NAYIDEKQIQAE
-396 LNNEAKNLQK
+396 LNNEAKNLTK
-406 QHQQSGNQTS
+406 QHQQSGTQSS
-416 ALATRLAQAQAA
+416 ALAERLAQAQAN
-428 LKQTA
+428 LKRVQ

-440 HDRSELANQVD
+440 RDQRDLENQVNQQQSKLT
-451 AQQRQLTDQQRQYKQ
+451 AQQAQVKHN
-466 TAEQIDH
+466 AEEIDT

-478 LDAAGLMQREKSRLE
+478 LDAAGMMQREKSRLE

-499 ERYTNFYAGVRMILQ
+499 ERYTNFYAGVRMVLQ
-514 HRQQFNGIAGAVS
+514 HRQQFSGVAGAVS
-527 ELLTVPGDYT
+527 ELLTVPAQYT

-561 AVGFLKQHHAGRAT
+561 VVNFLKQNHAGRAT
-575 FLPVERI
+575 FLPIERI
-582 AARQLPVNTVQALQ
+582 TARQLPVNTEHELL
-596 QQPGVLGIAS
+596 QQPGVLGVAS
-606 ELVSCDPQLVA
+606 ELVDCEPRLMA
-617 IKRYLLGTTVIVDSL
+617 IKRYLLGTTAIVDTL
-632 DHALAISRT
+632 DHAMAISRT

-651 GGETI
+651 DGETI

-674 LQQQQTTEKIEAN
+674 LQQQQSAEKIAAN
-687 LQQMQGQL
+687 VQQMQSEL

-701 LADAKKANQD
+701 LAYLKKANQD
-711 LNVQIETGQQ
+711 LTAQVETSRQQ
-721 RLSALKAQLSQVEA
+721 LSQLKDQLSQVQA
-735 QLEAAQATQ
+735 QLQAAQSEQTQ
-744 AQQQRQVKALTYEQR
+744 LSRQVKALAYEQQ
-759 QAAQD
+759 QAQADDSYDELVARNQQAQ
-764 DQYDDQVSRNAA
+764 AE
-776 AQKTNAAKLKDLQ
+776 NAAKLADYQ
-789 AQMATVEQQQTD
+789 AKMATVQQQQTD
-801 FDAYQASQAE
+801 YESYQ
-811 ELQTQREQLVTYQE
+811 QTQAAKLQAQREALITAQE
-825 RCKQTQ
+825 HVKQTQ
-831 RQLTACQ
+831 QQLTQCQ
-838 DQQAEQHRVQ
+838 TNLAQAQQTKQQTEQDLAAIQ
-848 TTAQAELEQIGQ
+848 TT
-860 ALASQQLTG
+860 LASQQMSVA
-869 QERDQILKKAQAEQ
+869 ERDAVLKKAK
-883 TQVEQR
+883 
-889 QAACAQQL
+889 AQQ
-897 TELDTQVA
+897 TEVQKAQATCENQLATLNDDVEALSTKQV
-905 TISDQQTRTQQL
+905 RLQQL

-945 LAEKYNLTLA
+945 LAEKYQLTVA
-955 AAQKDASDLPLSEI
+955 AAQEDVSPLELPAISE
-969 NAQLKL
+969 QLKL
-975 LKRGLDELGTVN
+975 LKRGLDEIGTVN

-998 QRYDFLTTQADDLK
+998 ERFDFLNNQANDLK
-1012 AAKADLL
+1012 EAKEHLL

-1030 TRFKRAFDQV
+1030 TRFKTAFDQV
-1040 ATQFSRIFVQ
+1040 ASEFSTIFEQ
-1050 MFGGGKAQLILT
+1050 MFGGGKAELILT
-1062 DPEHLLT
+1062 DPDHLLT

-1126 NVDRFSEYLN
+1126 NVDRFSQYLN
-1136 EFQTG
+1136 DFQTG

-1172 MVSVSLAAL
+1172 MVSVSLSDL
-1181 KDDQGTP
+1181 KDNQN
-1188 DTPDQ
+1188 
-1193 PTH
+1193 

>member
-20 IDFQAGMTGIIGPN
+20 IDFQAGMTGIVGPN

-77 RAKVTI
+77 MAKVTI

-110 SEYLINNQSC
+110 SDYLINNQSC

-148 AVFNAKPEE
+148 AVFNAKPED

-174 KQTTE
+174 KFTTE

-191 VTDIIAELE
+191 VNDIIAELS
-200 QQREPL
+200 QQKGPL
-206 EQQASLARDYQ
+206 EEQASLARDYQ
-217 DQKQRFDTLDR
+217 DQKQKFDYLDR
-228 SRLVQKITIAHDQL
+228 SRLVKKLTIARDQL
-242 TTVEQKLARAK
+242 QGVNEKLASAK
-253 TMVQD
+253 ALVAK
-258 YQEQVDRGASQ
+258 YQQQVDAGATKLANLKTQQTAQ
-269 LAALKAR
+269 L
-276 QTKQQQLK
+276 KQK

-299 NTQGQRGVDAERR
+299 NTQGQQGVDAERR
-312 QNQQATQQRL
+312 QNQQSEQERLTASLTATEQQIVTQTEQQAQLRQTL
-322 QAQVKQVTA
+322 SEQQAQVKAVKAQVG
-331 QLQRL
+331 
-336 ATQEAELRQTLT
+336 ELT
-348 TQQAQVQTLQASVT
+348 T
-362 KLKKATGA
+362 ATSA
-370 TGRQRLADQLTKLR
+370 AGRQQLADELEKLR
-384 NQYIDEKQEQAS
+384 NAYIDEKQVQAE
-396 LNNEAKNLQK
+396 LNNEAKNLVK
-406 QHQQSGNQTS
+406 QHQQSGSQST
-416 ALATRLAQAQAA
+416 ALAERLAQAQAN
-428 LKQTA
+428 LKRVQ

-440 HDRSELANQVD
+440 REQRDLENQVNQQQTTLT
-451 AQQRQLTDQQRQYKQ
+451 AQQAQVKTN
-466 TAEQIDH
+466 AEQIDE

-499 ERYTNFYAGVRMILQ
+499 ERYTNFYAGVRMVLQ
-514 HRQQFNGIAGAVS
+514 HRQQFSGVAGAVS
-527 ELLTVPGDYT
+527 ELLTVPDRYT

-546 QLQNVVCDTQQTAKA
+546 QLQNIVCDTQQTAKT
-561 AVGFLKQHHAGRAT
+561 VVNFLKQNHAGRAT
-575 FLPVERI
+575 FLPIERMT
-582 AARQLPVNTVQALQ
+582 ARQLPVNTEHELL
-596 QQPGVLGIAS
+596 QQPGVLGVAS
-606 ELVSCDPQLVA
+606 ELVDCEPKIMA
-617 IKRYLLGTTVIVDSL
+617 IKRYLLGTTAIVDTL
-632 DHALAISRT
+632 DHAMAISRS

-651 GGETI
+651 DGETI

-674 LQQQQTTEKIEAN
+674 LQQQQSAEKIAAN
-687 LQQMQGQL
+687 VEQMQSEL

-701 LADAKKANQD
+701 LANLKKANQD
-711 LNVQIETGQQ
+711 LMVQVETSRQQ
-721 RLSALKAQLSQVEA
+721 LSDLKDHLSQVQA
-735 QLEAAQATQ
+735 QLQAAQSEQTQ
-744 AQQQRQVKALTYEQR
+744 LSRQVKALTYEQQQTQADDSYEDLVAR
-759 QAAQD
+759 NQQAQAA
-764 DQYDDQVSRNAA
+764 
-776 AQKTNAAKLKDLQ
+776 NAAKLKDYQ
-789 AQMATVEQQQTD
+789 AQMQTVQQQQTD
-801 FDAYQASQAE
+801 YESYQQTQAAK
-811 ELQTQREQLVTYQE
+811 LQAQREQLITLQE
-825 RCKQTQ
+825 HVKQTQ
-831 RQLTACQ
+831 RQLEQCTFSLT
-838 DQQAEQHRVQ
+838 QAEQTKKQTQADLTAIQ
-848 TTAQAELEQIGQ
+848 TT
-860 ALASQQLTG
+860 LASQQMSVA
-869 QERDQILKKAQAEQ
+869 ERETVLKTAKAKQTEVEQ
-883 TQVEQR
+883 QRAACEHQLATINDQVEELSN
-889 QAACAQQL
+889 QQVRL
-897 TELDTQVA
+897 
-905 TISDQQTRTQQL
+905 QQL

-945 LAEKYNLTLA
+945 LAEKYQLTVA
-955 AAQKDASDLPLSEI
+955 AAQADVSDLALPAITE
-969 NAQLKL
+969 QLKL
-975 LKRGLDELGTVN
+975 LKRGLDEIGTVN
-987 LGAIDEFERVK
+987 LGAIEEFERVK
-998 QRYDFLTTQADDLK
+998 ERFDFLNNQAADLK
-1012 AAKADLL
+1012 EAKEHLL
-1019 QTMTDLDTTVA
+1019 QTMADLDTTVA
-1030 TRFKRAFDQV
+1030 TRFKTAFDQV
-1040 ATQFSRIFVQ
+1040 AAEFSTIFEQ
-1050 MFGGGKAQLILT
+1050 MFGGGKAELILT

-1126 NVDRFSEYLN
+1126 NVDRFSQYLN
-1136 EFQTG
+1136 DFQTG

-1172 MVSVSLAAL
+1172 MVSVSLADL
-1181 KDDQGTP
+1181 KEEQK
-1188 DTPDQ
+1188 
-1193 PTH
+1193 

>member
-20 IDFQAGMTGIIGPN
+20 IDFQAGMTGIVGPN

-77 RAKVTI
+77 MAKVTI

-110 SEYLINNQSC
+110 SDYLINNQSC

-148 AVFNAKPEE
+148 SVFNAKPED

-174 KQTTE
+174 KLTTE

-191 VTDIIAELE
+191 VNDIIAELN
-200 QQREPL
+200 QQKGPL
-206 EQQASLARDYQ
+206 EEQASLARDYQ
-217 DQKQRFDTLDR
+217 DQKQKYDYLDR
-228 SRLVQKITIAHDQL
+228 SRLVKKLTIARDQL
-242 TTVEQKLARAK
+242 QGVNEKLTDAKALVAKYQRDVDAGATKLAELK
-253 TMVQD
+253 TQ
-258 YQEQVDRGASQ
+258 QT
-269 LAALKAR
+269 AALKH
-276 QTKQQQLK
+276 K
-284 DQLAAQNLELTKTIE
+284 DELAAQNLDLTKTIE
-299 NTQGQRGVDAERR
+299 NTQGQQGVDAERR
-312 QNQQATQQRL
+312 QNQQSEQERL
-322 QAQVKQVTA
+322 NA
-331 QLQRL
+331 
-336 ATQEAELRQTLT
+336 TLT
-348 TQQAQVQTLQASVT
+348 TTERQIAELTEQQGQLQQTLAEQQNQVKT
-362 KLKKATGA
+362 LKATVAELTTA
-370 TGRQRLADQLTKLR
+370 TSAAGRQQLADELEKLR
-384 NQYIDEKQEQAS
+384 NAYIDEKQIQAE
-396 LNNEAKNLQK
+396 LNNEAKNLTK
-406 QHQQSGNQTS
+406 QHQQSGTQSS
-416 ALATRLAQAQAA
+416 ALAERLAQAQAN
-428 LKQTA
+428 LKRVQ

-440 HDRSELANQVD
+440 RDQRDLENQVNQQQSKLT
-451 AQQRQLTDQQRQYKQ
+451 AQQAQVKHN
-466 TAEQIDH
+466 AEEIDT

-478 LDAAGLMQREKSRLE
+478 LDAAGMMQREKSRLE

-499 ERYTNFYAGVRMILQ
+499 ERYTNFYAGVRMVLQ
-514 HRQQFNGIAGAVS
+514 HRQQFSGVAGAVS
-527 ELLTVPGDYT
+527 ELLTVPAQYT

-561 AVGFLKQHHAGRAT
+561 VVNFLKQNHAGRAT
-575 FLPVERI
+575 FLPIERI
-582 AARQLPVNTVQALQ
+582 TARQLPVNTEHELL
-596 QQPGVLGIAS
+596 QQPGVLGVAS
-606 ELVSCDPQLVA
+606 ELVDCEPRLMA
-617 IKRYLLGTTVIVDSL
+617 IKRYLLGTTAIVDTL
-632 DHALAISRT
+632 DHAMAISRT

-651 GGETI
+651 DGETI

-674 LQQQQTTEKIEAN
+674 LQQQQSAEKIAAN
-687 LQQMQGQL
+687 VQQMQSEL

-701 LADAKKANQD
+701 LADLKKANQD
-711 LNVQIETGQQ
+711 LTAQVETSRQQ
-721 RLSALKAQLSQVEA
+721 LSQLKDQLSQVQA
-735 QLEAAQATQ
+735 QLQAAQGEQTQ
-744 AQQQRQVKALTYEQR
+744 LSRQVKALAYEQ
-759 QAAQD
+759 Q
-764 DQYDDQVSRNAA
+764 
-776 AQKTNAAKLKDLQ
+776 Q
-789 AQMATVEQQQTD
+789 AQADDSYDELVARNQQAQAENATKLADYQAKMATVQQQQTD
-801 FDAYQASQAE
+801 YESYQ
-811 ELQTQREQLVTYQE
+811 QTQAAKLQAQREALITAQE
-825 RCKQTQ
+825 HVKQTQ
-831 RQLTACQ
+831 QQLTQCQ
-838 DQQAEQHRVQ
+838 TNLAQAQQTKQQTAQDLAAIQ
-848 TTAQAELEQIGQ
+848 TT
-860 ALASQQLTG
+860 LASQQMSVA
-869 QERDQILKKAQAEQ
+869 ERDAVLKKAQA
-883 TQVEQR
+883 
-889 QAACAQQL
+889 
-897 TELDTQVA
+897 
-905 TISDQQTRTQQL
+905 QQTEVQKAQATCENQLATLNDDVEALSTKQVRLQQL

-945 LAEKYNLTLA
+945 LAEKYQLTVA
-955 AAQKDASDLPLSEI
+955 AAQEDVSPLELPAISE
-969 NAQLKL
+969 QLKL
-975 LKRGLDELGTVN
+975 LKRGLDEIGTAN

-998 QRYDFLTTQADDLK
+998 ERFDFLNNQANDLK
-1012 AAKADLL
+1012 EAKEHLL

-1030 TRFKRAFDQV
+1030 TRFKTAFDQV
-1040 ATQFSRIFVQ
+1040 ASEFSTIFEQ
-1050 MFGGGKAQLILT
+1050 MFGGGKAELILT
-1062 DPEHLLT
+1062 DPDHLLT

-1126 NVDRFSEYLN
+1126 NVDRFSQYLN
-1136 EFQTG
+1136 DFQTG

-1172 MVSVSLAAL
+1172 MVSVSLSDL
-1181 KDDQGTP
+1181 KDNQN
-1188 DTPDQ
+1188 
-1193 PTH
+1193 

>member
-20 IDFQAGMTGIIGPN
+20 IDFQAGMTGIVGPN

-77 RAKVTI
+77 MAKVTI

-110 SEYLINNQSC
+110 SDYLINNQSC

-148 AVFNAKPEE
+148 AVFNAKPED

-174 KQTTE
+174 KLTTE

-191 VTDIIAELE
+191 VNDIIAELN
-200 QQREPL
+200 QQKGPL
-206 EQQASLARDYQ
+206 EEQASLARDYQ
-217 DQKQRFDTLDR
+217 DQKQKYDYLDR
-228 SRLVQKITIAHDQL
+228 SRLVKKLTIARDQL
-242 TTVEQKLARAK
+242 QGVNEKLTNAKALVAKYQRDVDAGATKLAELK
-253 TMVQD
+253 TQ
-258 YQEQVDRGASQ
+258 QTAT
-269 LAALKAR
+269 LKH
-276 QTKQQQLK
+276 K
-284 DQLAAQNLELTKTIE
+284 DELAAQNLDLTKTIE
-299 NTQGQRGVDAERR
+299 NTQGQQGVDAERR
-312 QNQQATQQRL
+312 QNQQSEQERL
-322 QAQVKQVTA
+322 NA
-331 QLQRL
+331 
-336 ATQEAELRQTLT
+336 TLT
-348 TQQAQVQTLQASVT
+348 TTERQIAELTEQQGQLQQTLAEQQNQVKT
-362 KLKKATGA
+362 LKATVAELTTA
-370 TGRQRLADQLTKLR
+370 TSAAGRQQLADELEKLR
-384 NQYIDEKQEQAS
+384 NAYIDEKQIQAE
-396 LNNEAKNLQK
+396 LNNEAKNLTK
-406 QHQQSGNQTS
+406 QHQQSGTQSS
-416 ALATRLAQAQAA
+416 ALAERLAQAQAN
-428 LKQTA
+428 LKRVQ

-440 HDRSELANQVD
+440 RDQRDLENQVNQQQSKLT
-451 AQQRQLTDQQRQYKQ
+451 AQQAQVKHN
-466 TAEQIDH
+466 AEEIDT

-478 LDAAGLMQREKSRLE
+478 LDAAGMMQREKSRLE

-499 ERYTNFYAGVRMILQ
+499 ERYTNFYAGVRMLLQ
-514 HRQQFNGIAGAVS
+514 HRQQFSGVAGAVS
-527 ELLTVPGDYT
+527 ELLTVPAQYT

-561 AVGFLKQHHAGRAT
+561 VVNFLKQNHAGRAT
-575 FLPVERI
+575 FLPIERI
-582 AARQLPVNTVQALQ
+582 TARQLPVNTEHELL
-596 QQPGVLGIAS
+596 QQPGVLGVAS
-606 ELVSCDPQLVA
+606 ELVDCEPRLMA
-617 IKRYLLGTTVIVDSL
+617 IKRYLLGTTAIVDTL
-632 DHALAISRT
+632 DHAMAISRT

-651 GGETI
+651 DGETI

-674 LQQQQTTEKIEAN
+674 LQQQQSAEKIAAN
-687 LQQMQGQL
+687 VQQMQSEL

-701 LADAKKANQD
+701 LADLKKANQD
-711 LNVQIETGQQ
+711 LTAQVETSRQQ
-721 RLSALKAQLSQVEA
+721 LSQLKDQLSQVQA
-735 QLEAAQATQ
+735 QLQAAQSEQTQ
-744 AQQQRQVKALTYEQR
+744 LSRQVKALAYEQQ
-759 QAAQD
+759 QAQADDSYDELVARNQQAQ
-764 DQYDDQVSRNAA
+764 AE
-776 AQKTNAAKLKDLQ
+776 NAAKLADYQ
-789 AQMATVEQQQTD
+789 AKMATVQQQQTD
-801 FDAYQASQAE
+801 YESYQ
-811 ELQTQREQLVTYQE
+811 QTQAAKLQAQREALITAQE
-825 RCKQTQ
+825 HVKQTQ
-831 RQLTACQ
+831 QQLTQCQ
-838 DQQAEQHRVQ
+838 TNLAQAQQTKQQTEQDLAAIQ
-848 TTAQAELEQIGQ
+848 TT
-860 ALASQQLTG
+860 LASQQMSVA
-869 QERDQILKKAQAEQ
+869 ERDAVLKKAK
-883 TQVEQR
+883 
-889 QAACAQQL
+889 AQQ
-897 TELDTQVA
+897 TEVQKAQATCENQLATLNDDVEALSTKQV
-905 TISDQQTRTQQL
+905 RLQQL

-945 LAEKYNLTLA
+945 LAEKYQLTVA
-955 AAQKDASDLPLSEI
+955 AAQEDVSPLELPAISE
-969 NAQLKL
+969 QLKL
-975 LKRGLDELGTVN
+975 LKRGLDEIGTVN

-998 QRYDFLTTQADDLK
+998 ERFDFLNNQANDLK
-1012 AAKADLL
+1012 EAKEHLL

-1030 TRFKRAFDQV
+1030 TRFKTAFDQV
-1040 ATQFSRIFVQ
+1040 ASEFSTIFEQ
-1050 MFGGGKAQLILT
+1050 MFGGGKAELILT
-1062 DPEHLLT
+1062 DPDHLLT

-1126 NVDRFSEYLN
+1126 NVDRFSQYLN
-1136 EFQTG
+1136 DFQTG

-1172 MVSVSLAAL
+1172 MVSVSLSDL
-1181 KDDQGTP
+1181 KDNQN
-1188 DTPDQ
+1188 
-1193 PTH
+1193 

>member
-20 IDFQAGMTGIIGPN
+20 IDFQAGMTGIVGPN

-77 RAKVTI
+77 MAKVTI

-110 SEYLINNQSC
+110 SDYLINNQSC

-148 AVFNAKPEE
+148 SVFNAKPED

-174 KQTTE
+174 KLTTE

-191 VTDIIAELE
+191 VNDIIAELN
-200 QQREPL
+200 QQKGPL
-206 EQQASLARDYQ
+206 EEQASLARDYQ
-217 DQKQRFDTLDR
+217 DQKQKYDYLDR
-228 SRLVQKITIAHDQL
+228 SRLVKKLTIARDQL
-242 TTVEQKLARAK
+242 QGVNEKLTDAKALVAKYQRDVDAGATKLAELK
-253 TMVQD
+253 TQ
-258 YQEQVDRGASQ
+258 QT
-269 LAALKAR
+269 AALKH
-276 QTKQQQLK
+276 K
-284 DQLAAQNLELTKTIE
+284 DELAAQNLDLTKTIE
-299 NTQGQRGVDAERR
+299 NTQGQQGVDAERR
-312 QNQQATQQRL
+312 QNQQSEQERL
-322 QAQVKQVTA
+322 NA
-331 QLQRL
+331 
-336 ATQEAELRQTLT
+336 TLT
-348 TQQAQVQTLQASVT
+348 TTERQIAELTEQQGQLQQTLAEQQNQVKT
-362 KLKKATGA
+362 LKATVAELTTA
-370 TGRQRLADQLTKLR
+370 TSAAGRQQLADELEKLR
-384 NQYIDEKQEQAS
+384 NAYIDEKQIQAE
-396 LNNEAKNLQK
+396 LNNEAKNLTK
-406 QHQQSGNQTS
+406 QHQQSGTQSS
-416 ALATRLAQAQAA
+416 ALAERLAQAQAN
-428 LKQTA
+428 LKRVQ

-440 HDRSELANQVD
+440 RDQRDLENQVNQQQSKLT
-451 AQQRQLTDQQRQYKQ
+451 AQQAQVKHN
-466 TAEQIDH
+466 AEEIDT

-478 LDAAGLMQREKSRLE
+478 LDAAGMMQREKSRLE

-499 ERYTNFYAGVRMILQ
+499 ERYTNFYAGVRMVLQ
-514 HRQQFNGIAGAVS
+514 HRQQFSGVAGAVS
-527 ELLTVPGDYT
+527 ELLTVPAQYT

-561 AVGFLKQHHAGRAT
+561 VVNFLKQNHAGRAT
-575 FLPVERI
+575 FLPIERI
-582 AARQLPVNTVQALQ
+582 TARQLPVNTEHELL
-596 QQPGVLGIAS
+596 QQPGVLGVAS
-606 ELVSCDPQLVA
+606 ELVDCEPRLMA
-617 IKRYLLGTTVIVDSL
+617 IKRYLLGTTAIVDTL
-632 DHALAISRT
+632 DHAMAISRT

-651 GGETI
+651 DGETI

-674 LQQQQTTEKIEAN
+674 LQQQQSAEKIAAN
-687 LQQMQGQL
+687 VQQMQSEL

-701 LADAKKANQD
+701 LADLKKANQD
-711 LNVQIETGQQ
+711 LTAQVETSRQQ
-721 RLSALKAQLSQVEA
+721 LSQLKDQLSQVQA
-735 QLEAAQATQ
+735 QLQAAQSEQTQ
-744 AQQQRQVKALTYEQR
+744 LSRQVKALAYEQQ
-759 QAAQD
+759 QAQADDSYDELVARNQQAQ
-764 DQYDDQVSRNAA
+764 AE
-776 AQKTNAAKLKDLQ
+776 NAAKLADYQ
-789 AQMATVEQQQTD
+789 AKMATVQQQQTD
-801 FDAYQASQAE
+801 YESYQ
-811 ELQTQREQLVTYQE
+811 QTQAAKLQAQREALITAQE
-825 RCKQTQ
+825 HVKQTQ
-831 RQLTACQ
+831 QQLTQCQ
-838 DQQAEQHRVQ
+838 TNLAQAQQTKQQTAQDLAAIQ
-848 TTAQAELEQIGQ
+848 TT
-860 ALASQQLTG
+860 LASQQMSVA
-869 QERDQILKKAQAEQ
+869 ERDAVLKKAQA
-883 TQVEQR
+883 
-889 QAACAQQL
+889 
-897 TELDTQVA
+897 
-905 TISDQQTRTQQL
+905 QQTEVQKAQATCENQLATLNDDVEALSTKQVRLQQL

-945 LAEKYNLTLA
+945 LAEKYQLTVA
-955 AAQKDASDLPLSEI
+955 AAQEDVSPLELPAISE
-969 NAQLKL
+969 QLKL
-975 LKRGLDELGTVN
+975 LKRGLDEIGTVN

-998 QRYDFLTTQADDLK
+998 ERFDFLNNQANDLK
-1012 AAKADLL
+1012 EAKEHLL

-1030 TRFKRAFDQV
+1030 TRFKTAFDQV
-1040 ATQFSRIFVQ
+1040 ASEFSTIFEQ
-1050 MFGGGKAQLILT
+1050 MFGGGKAELILT
-1062 DPEHLLT
+1062 DPDHLLT

-1126 NVDRFSEYLN
+1126 NVDRFSQYLN
-1136 EFQTG
+1136 DFQTG

-1172 MVSVSLAAL
+1172 MVSVSLSDL
-1181 KDDQGTP
+1181 KDNQN
-1188 DTPDQ
+1188 
-1193 PTH
+1193 

>member
-20 IDFQAGMTGIIGPN
+20 IDFQAGMTGIVGPN

-77 RAKVTI
+77 MAKVTI

-110 SEYLINNQSC
+110 SDYLINNQSC

-134 GKDSFSVISQGRVE
+134 EKDSFSVISQGRVE
-148 AVFNAKPEE
+148 AVFNAKPED

-174 KQTTE
+174 KFTTE

-191 VTDIIAELE
+191 VNDIIAELS
-200 QQREPL
+200 QQKGPL
-206 EQQASLARDYQ
+206 EEQASLARDYQ
-217 DQKQRFDTLDR
+217 DQKQKFDYLDR
-228 SRLVQKITIAHDQL
+228 SRLVKKLTIARDQL
-242 TTVEQKLARAK
+242 QGVNEKLASAK
-253 TMVQD
+253 ALVAK
-258 YQEQVDRGASQ
+258 YQQQVDAGATKLANLKTQQTAQ
-269 LAALKAR
+269 L
-276 QTKQQQLK
+276 KQK

-299 NTQGQRGVDAERR
+299 NTQGQQGVDAERR
-312 QNQQATQQRL
+312 QNQQSEQERLTASLTATEQQIVTQTEQQTQLRQTL
-322 QAQVKQVTA
+322 SEQQAQVKAVKAQV
-331 QLQRL
+331 
-336 ATQEAELRQTLT
+336 AELT
-348 TQQAQVQTLQASVT
+348 T
-362 KLKKATGA
+362 ATSA
-370 TGRQRLADQLTKLR
+370 AGRQQLADELEKLR
-384 NQYIDEKQEQAS
+384 NAYIDEKQVQAE
-396 LNNEAKNLQK
+396 LNNEAKNLVK
-406 QHQQSGNQTS
+406 QHQQSGSQST
-416 ALATRLAQAQAA
+416 ALAERLAQAQAN
-428 LKQTA
+428 LKRVQ

-440 HDRSELANQVD
+440 REQRDLENQVNQQQTTLT
-451 AQQRQLTDQQRQYKQ
+451 AQQAQVKTN
-466 TAEQIDH
+466 AEQVDE

-499 ERYTNFYAGVRMILQ
+499 ERYTNFYAGVRMVLQ
-514 HRQQFNGIAGAVS
+514 HRQQFSGVAGAVS
-527 ELLTVPGDYT
+527 ELLTVPDRYT

-546 QLQNVVCDTQQTAKA
+546 QLQNIVCDTQQTAKT
-561 AVGFLKQHHAGRAT
+561 VVNFLKQNHAGRAT
-575 FLPVERI
+575 FLPIERMT
-582 AARQLPVNTVQALQ
+582 ARQLPVNTEHELL
-596 QQPGVLGIAS
+596 QQPGVLGVAS
-606 ELVSCDPQLVA
+606 ELVDCEPKIMA
-617 IKRYLLGTTVIVDSL
+617 IKRYLLGTTAIVDTL
-632 DHALAISRT
+632 DHAMAISRS

-651 GGETI
+651 DGETI

-674 LQQQQTTEKIEAN
+674 LQQQQSAEKIAAN
-687 LQQMQGQL
+687 VEQMQSEL

-701 LADAKKANQD
+701 LANLKKANQD
-711 LNVQIETGQQ
+711 LMVQVETSRQQ
-721 RLSALKAQLSQVEA
+721 LSDLKDHLSQVQA
-735 QLEAAQATQ
+735 QLQAAQSEQTQ
-744 AQQQRQVKALTYEQR
+744 LSRQVKALTYEQQQTQADDSYEDLVAR
-759 QAAQD
+759 NQQAQAA
-764 DQYDDQVSRNAA
+764 
-776 AQKTNAAKLKDLQ
+776 NAAKLKDYQ
-789 AQMATVEQQQTD
+789 AQMQTVQQQQTD
-801 FDAYQASQAE
+801 YESYQQTQAAK
-811 ELQTQREQLVTYQE
+811 LQVQREQLITLQE
-825 RCKQTQ
+825 HVKQTQ
-831 RQLTACQ
+831 RQLEQCTVSLT
-838 DQQAEQHRVQ
+838 QAEQTKKQTQADLTAIQ
-848 TTAQAELEQIGQ
+848 TT
-860 ALASQQLTG
+860 LASQQMSVA
-869 QERDQILKKAQAEQ
+869 ERETVLKTAKAKQTEVEQ
-883 TQVEQR
+883 QRAACEHQLATINDQVEELSN
-889 QAACAQQL
+889 QQVRL
-897 TELDTQVA
+897 
-905 TISDQQTRTQQL
+905 QQL

-945 LAEKYNLTLA
+945 LAEKYQLTVA
-955 AAQKDASDLPLSEI
+955 AAQADVSDLAFPAITE
-969 NAQLKL
+969 QLKL
-975 LKRGLDELGTVN
+975 LKRGLDEIGTVN
-987 LGAIDEFERVK
+987 LGAIEEFERVK
-998 QRYDFLTTQADDLK
+998 ERFDFLNNQAADLK
-1012 AAKADLL
+1012 EAKEHLL
-1019 QTMTDLDTTVA
+1019 QTMADLDTTVA
-1030 TRFKRAFDQV
+1030 TRFKTAFDQV
-1040 ATQFSRIFVQ
+1040 AAEFSTIFEQ
-1050 MFGGGKAQLILT
+1050 MFGGGKAELILT

-1126 NVDRFSEYLN
+1126 NVDRFSQYLN
-1136 EFQTG
+1136 DFQTG

-1172 MVSVSLAAL
+1172 MVSVSLADL
-1181 KDDQGTP
+1181 KEEQK
-1188 DTPDQ
+1188 
-1193 PTH
+1193 

>member
-20 IDFQAGMTGIIGPN
+20 IDFQAGMTGIVGPN

-77 RAKVTI
+77 MAKVTI

-110 SEYLINNQSC
+110 SDYLINNQSC

-148 AVFNAKPEE
+148 AVFNAKPED

-174 KQTTE
+174 KLTTE

-191 VTDIIAELE
+191 VNDIIAELN
-200 QQREPL
+200 QQKGPL
-206 EQQASLARDYQ
+206 EEQASLARDYQ
-217 DQKQRFDTLDR
+217 DQKQKYDYLDR
-228 SRLVQKITIAHDQL
+228 SRLVKKLTIARDQL
-242 TTVEQKLARAK
+242 QGVNEKLTNAKALVAKYQRDVDAGATKLAELK
-253 TMVQD
+253 TQ
-258 YQEQVDRGASQ
+258 QT
-269 LAALKAR
+269 AALKH
-276 QTKQQQLK
+276 K
-284 DQLAAQNLELTKTIE
+284 DELAAQNLDLTKTIE
-299 NTQGQRGVDAERR
+299 NTQGQQGVDAERR
-312 QNQQATQQRL
+312 QNQQSEQERL
-322 QAQVKQVTA
+322 NA
-331 QLQRL
+331 
-336 ATQEAELRQTLT
+336 TLT
-348 TQQAQVQTLQASVT
+348 TTERQIAELTEQQGQLQQTLAEQQNQVKT
-362 KLKKATGA
+362 LKATVAELTTA
-370 TGRQRLADQLTKLR
+370 TSAAGRQQLADELEKLR
-384 NQYIDEKQEQAS
+384 NAYIDEKQIQAE
-396 LNNEAKNLQK
+396 LNNEAKNLTK
-406 QHQQSGNQTS
+406 QHQQSGTQSS
-416 ALATRLAQAQAA
+416 ALAERLAQAQAN
-428 LKQTA
+428 LKRVQ

-440 HDRSELANQVD
+440 RDQRDLENQVNQQQSKLT
-451 AQQRQLTDQQRQYKQ
+451 AQQAQVKHN
-466 TAEQIDH
+466 AEEIDT

-478 LDAAGLMQREKSRLE
+478 LDAAGMMQREKSRLE

-499 ERYTNFYAGVRMILQ
+499 ERYTNFYAGVRMVLQ
-514 HRQQFNGIAGAVS
+514 HRQQFSGVAGAVS
-527 ELLTVPGDYT
+527 ELLTVPAQYT

-561 AVGFLKQHHAGRAT
+561 VVNFLKQNHAGRAT
-575 FLPVERI
+575 FLPIERI
-582 AARQLPVNTVQALQ
+582 TARQLPVNTEHELL
-596 QQPGVLGIAS
+596 QQPGVLGVAS
-606 ELVSCDPQLVA
+606 ELVDCEPRLMA
-617 IKRYLLGTTVIVDSL
+617 IKRYLLGTTAIVDTL
-632 DHALAISRT
+632 DHAMAISRT

-651 GGETI
+651 DGETI

-674 LQQQQTTEKIEAN
+674 LQQQQSAEKIAAN
-687 LQQMQGQL
+687 VQQMQSEL

-701 LADAKKANQD
+701 LADLKKANQD
-711 LNVQIETGQQ
+711 LTAQVETSRQQ
-721 RLSALKAQLSQVEA
+721 LSQLKDQLSQVQA
-735 QLEAAQATQ
+735 QLQAAQSEQTQ
-744 AQQQRQVKALTYEQR
+744 LSRQVKALAYEQQ
-759 QAAQD
+759 QAQADDSYDELVARNQQAQ
-764 DQYDDQVSRNAA
+764 AE
-776 AQKTNAAKLKDLQ
+776 NAAKLADYQ
-789 AQMATVEQQQTD
+789 AKMATVQQQQTD
-801 FDAYQASQAE
+801 YESYQ
-811 ELQTQREQLVTYQE
+811 QTQAAKLQAQREALITAQE
-825 RCKQTQ
+825 HVKQTQ
-831 RQLTACQ
+831 QQLTQCQ
-838 DQQAEQHRVQ
+838 TNLAQAQQTKQQTAQDLAAIQ
-848 TTAQAELEQIGQ
+848 TT
-860 ALASQQLTG
+860 LASQQMSVA
-869 QERDQILKKAQAEQ
+869 ERDAVLKKAK
-883 TQVEQR
+883 
-889 QAACAQQL
+889 AQQ
-897 TELDTQVA
+897 TEVQKAQATCENQLATLNDDVEALSTKQV
-905 TISDQQTRTQQL
+905 RLQQL

-945 LAEKYNLTLA
+945 LAEKYQLTVA
-955 AAQKDASDLPLSEI
+955 AAQEDVSPLELPAISE
-969 NAQLKL
+969 QLKL
-975 LKRGLDELGTVN
+975 LKRGLDEIGTVN

-998 QRYDFLTTQADDLK
+998 ERFDFLNNQANDLK
-1012 AAKADLL
+1012 EAKEHLL

-1030 TRFKRAFDQV
+1030 TRFKTAFDQV
-1040 ATQFSRIFVQ
+1040 ASEFSTIFEQ
-1050 MFGGGKAQLILT
+1050 MFGGGKAELILT
-1062 DPEHLLT
+1062 DPDHLLT

-1126 NVDRFSEYLN
+1126 NVDRFSQYLN
-1136 EFQTG
+1136 DFQTG

-1172 MVSVSLAAL
+1172 MVSVSLSDL
-1181 KDDQGTP
+1181 KDNQN
-1188 DTPDQ
+1188 
-1193 PTH
+1193 

>member
-20 IDFQAGMTGIIGPN
+20 IDFQAGMTGIVGPN

-77 RAKVTI
+77 MAKVTI

-110 SEYLINNQSC
+110 SDYLINNQSC

-148 AVFNAKPEE
+148 AVFNAKPED

-174 KQTTE
+174 KLTTE

-191 VTDIIAELE
+191 VNDIIAELN
-200 QQREPL
+200 QQKGPL
-206 EQQASLARDYQ
+206 EEQASLARDYQ
-217 DQKQRFDTLDR
+217 DQKQKYDYLDR
-228 SRLVQKITIAHDQL
+228 SRLVKKLTIARDQL
-242 TTVEQKLARAK
+242 QGVNEKLTNAKALVAKYQRDVDAGATKLAELK
-253 TMVQD
+253 TQ
-258 YQEQVDRGASQ
+258 QT
-269 LAALKAR
+269 AALKH
-276 QTKQQQLK
+276 K
-284 DQLAAQNLELTKTIE
+284 DELAAQNLDLTKTIE
-299 NTQGQRGVDAERR
+299 NTQGQQGVDAERR
-312 QNQQATQQRL
+312 QNQQSEQERL
-322 QAQVKQVTA
+322 NA
-331 QLQRL
+331 
-336 ATQEAELRQTLT
+336 TLT
-348 TQQAQVQTLQASVT
+348 TTERQIAELTEQQGQLQQTLAEQQNQVKT
-362 KLKKATGA
+362 LKATVAELTTA
-370 TGRQRLADQLTKLR
+370 TSAAGRQQLADELEKLR
-384 NQYIDEKQEQAS
+384 NAYIDEKQIQAE
-396 LNNEAKNLQK
+396 LNNEAKNLTK
-406 QHQQSGNQTS
+406 QHQQSGTQSS
-416 ALATRLAQAQAA
+416 ALAERLAQAQAN
-428 LKQTA
+428 LKRVQ

-440 HDRSELANQVD
+440 RDQRDLENQVNQQQSKLT
-451 AQQRQLTDQQRQYKQ
+451 AQQAQVKHN
-466 TAEQIDH
+466 AEEIDT

-478 LDAAGLMQREKSRLE
+478 LDAAGMMQREKSRLE

-499 ERYTNFYAGVRMILQ
+499 ERYTNFYAGVRMVLQ
-514 HRQQFNGIAGAVS
+514 HRQQFSGVAGAVS
-527 ELLTVPGDYT
+527 ELLTVPAQYT

-561 AVGFLKQHHAGRAT
+561 VVNFLKQNHAGRAT
-575 FLPVERI
+575 FLPIERI
-582 AARQLPVNTVQALQ
+582 TARQLPVNTEHELL
-596 QQPGVLGIAS
+596 QQPGVLGVAS
-606 ELVSCDPQLVA
+606 ELVDCEPRLMA
-617 IKRYLLGTTVIVDSL
+617 IKRYLLGTTAIVDTL
-632 DHALAISRT
+632 DHAMAISRT

-651 GGETI
+651 DGETI

-674 LQQQQTTEKIEAN
+674 LQQQQSAEKIAAN
-687 LQQMQGQL
+687 VQQMQSEL

-701 LADAKKANQD
+701 LADLKKANQD
-711 LNVQIETGQQ
+711 LTAQVETSRQQ
-721 RLSALKAQLSQVEA
+721 LSQLKDQLSQVQA
-735 QLEAAQATQ
+735 QLQAAQSEQTRLS
-744 AQQQRQVKALTYEQR
+744 RQVKALAYEQQ
-759 QAAQD
+759 QAQADDSYDELVARNQQAQ
-764 DQYDDQVSRNAA
+764 AE
-776 AQKTNAAKLKDLQ
+776 NAAKLADYQ
-789 AQMATVEQQQTD
+789 AKMATVQQQQTD
-801 FDAYQASQAE
+801 YESYQ
-811 ELQTQREQLVTYQE
+811 QTQAAKLQAQREALITAQE
-825 RCKQTQ
+825 HVKQTQ
-831 RQLTACQ
+831 QQLTQCQ
-838 DQQAEQHRVQ
+838 TNLAQAQQTKQQTAQDLAAIQ
-848 TTAQAELEQIGQ
+848 TT
-860 ALASQQLTG
+860 LASQQMSVA
-869 QERDQILKKAQAEQ
+869 ERDAVLKKAQA
-883 TQVEQR
+883 
-889 QAACAQQL
+889 
-897 TELDTQVA
+897 
-905 TISDQQTRTQQL
+905 QQTEVQKAQATCENQLATLNDDVEALSTKQVRLQQL

-945 LAEKYNLTLA
+945 LAEKYQLTVA
-955 AAQKDASDLPLSEI
+955 AAQEDVSPLELLAISE
-969 NAQLKL
+969 QLKL
-975 LKRGLDELGTVN
+975 LKRGLDEIGTVN

-998 QRYDFLTTQADDLK
+998 ERFDFLNNQANDLK
-1012 AAKADLL
+1012 EAKEHLL

-1030 TRFKRAFDQV
+1030 TRFKTAFDQV
-1040 ATQFSRIFVQ
+1040 ASEFSTIFEQ
-1050 MFGGGKAQLILT
+1050 MFGGGKAELILT
-1062 DPEHLLT
+1062 DPDHLLT

-1126 NVDRFSEYLN
+1126 NVDRFSQYLN
-1136 EFQTG
+1136 DFQTG

-1172 MVSVSLAAL
+1172 MVSVSLSDL
-1181 KDDQGTP
+1181 KDNQN
-1188 DTPDQ
+1188 
-1193 PTH
+1193 

>member
-20 IDFQAGMTGIIGPN
+20 IDFQAGMTGIVGPN

-77 RAKVTI
+77 MAKVTI

-110 SEYLINNQSC
+110 SDYLINNQSC

-174 KQTTE
+174 KFTTE

-191 VTDIIAELE
+191 VNDIIAELN
-200 QQREPL
+200 QQKGPL
-206 EQQASLARDYQ
+206 EEQASLARDYQ
-217 DQKQRFDTLDR
+217 DQKQKFDYLDR
-228 SRLVQKITIAHDQL
+228 SRLVKKLTIARDQL
-242 TTVEQKLARAK
+242 QGVNEKLASAK
-253 TMVQD
+253 ALVAK
-258 YQEQVDRGASQ
+258 YQQQVDAGATK
-269 LAALKAR
+269 LANLKTQ
-276 QTKQQQLK
+276 QTAQLK
-284 DQLAAQNLELTKTIE
+284 QKDELVAQNLELIKTIE
-299 NTQGQRGVDAERR
+299 NTQGQQGVDAERR
-312 QNQQATQQRL
+312 QNQQSEQERLTASLTATEQQIATQTEQQTQL
-322 QAQVKQVTA
+322 EQTLSEQQAQVKAVKAQV
-331 QLQRL
+331 
-336 ATQEAELRQTLT
+336 AELT
-348 TQQAQVQTLQASVT
+348 T
-362 KLKKATGA
+362 ATSA
-370 TGRQRLADQLTKLR
+370 AGRQQLADELEKLR
-384 NQYIDEKQEQAS
+384 NAYIDEKQVQAE
-396 LNNEAKNLQK
+396 LNNEAKNLVK
-406 QHQQSGNQTS
+406 QHQQSGSQST
-416 ALATRLAQAQAA
+416 ALAERLAQAQAN
-428 LKQTA
+428 LKRVQ

-440 HDRSELANQVD
+440 REQRDLENQVSQQQATLT
-451 AQQRQLTDQQRQYKQ
+451 AQQAQVKTN
-466 TAEQIDH
+466 AERIDE

-499 ERYTNFYAGVRMILQ
+499 ERYTNFYAGVRMVLQ
-514 HRQQFNGIAGAVS
+514 HRQQFSGVAGAVS
-527 ELLTVPGDYT
+527 ELLTVPDQYT

-546 QLQNVVCDTQQTAKA
+546 QLQNIVCDTQQTAKT
-561 AVGFLKQHHAGRAT
+561 VVNFLKQNHAGRAT
-575 FLPVERI
+575 FLPIERI
-582 AARQLPVNTVQALQ
+582 TARQLPVNTERDLS
-596 QQPGVLGIAS
+596 QQPGVLGVAS
-606 ELVSCDPQLVA
+606 ELVDCESRLTA
-617 IKRYLLGTTVIVDSL
+617 IKRYLLGTTAIVDTL
-632 DHALAISRT
+632 DHAMAISRS
-641 RRFRCKLVTV
+641 RRFRCKLVTID
-651 GGETI
+651 GETI

-674 LQQQQTTEKIEAN
+674 LQQQQSAEKIAAN
-687 LQQMQGQL
+687 VAQMQSEL

-701 LADAKKANQD
+701 LADLKKANQD
-711 LNVQIETGQQ
+711 LTVQVETTRQQ
-721 RLSALKAQLSQVEA
+721 LSELKDRLSQ
-735 QLEAAQATQ
+735 TQ
-744 AQQQRQVKALTYEQR
+744 AQLQAAQSEQTQLSRQVKALTYEQQQTQADDSYEDLVAR
-759 QAAQD
+759 NQQAQAA
-764 DQYDDQVSRNAA
+764 
-776 AQKTNAAKLKDLQ
+776 NAAKLKDYQ
-789 AQMATVEQQQTD
+789 DQMKTVQQQQTD
-801 FDAYQASQAE
+801 YESYQQTQTTK
-811 ELQTQREQLVTYQE
+811 LQTQREQLITLQE
-825 RCKQTQ
+825 HVKQTQ
-831 RQLTACQ
+831 RQLEQCQATLAQNEETKKQIQADLTAIK
-838 DQQAEQHRVQ
+838 
-848 TTAQAELEQIGQ
+848 TT
-860 ALASQQLTG
+860 LASQQMSVA
-869 QERDQILKKAQAEQ
+869 ERDTVLKTAKAKQAAVEEQ
-883 TQVEQR
+883 RKTCEQQLATLNDQVEELST
-889 QAACAQQL
+889 QQVRL
-897 TELDTQVA
+897 
-905 TISDQQTRTQQL
+905 QQL

-945 LAEKYNLTLA
+945 LAEKYQLTVA
-955 AAQKDASDLPLSEI
+955 AAQADVSGLALPAITE
-969 NAQLKL
+969 QLKL
-975 LKRGLDELGTVN
+975 LKRGLDEIGTVN

-998 QRYDFLTTQADDLK
+998 ERFDFLNNQASDLTE
-1012 AAKADLL
+1012 AKEHLL
-1019 QTMTDLDTTVA
+1019 QTMADLDTTVA
-1030 TRFKRAFDQV
+1030 TRFKTAFDQV
-1040 ATQFSRIFVQ
+1040 ASEFSTIFEQ
-1050 MFGGGKAQLILT
+1050 MFGGGKAELILT

-1126 NVDRFSEYLN
+1126 NVDRFSQYLN
-1136 EFQTG
+1136 DFQTG

-1172 MVSVSLAAL
+1172 MVSVSLADL
-1181 KDDQGTP
+1181 KDEQK
-1188 DTPDQ
+1188 
-1193 PTH
+1193 

>member
-20 IDFQAGMTGIIGPN
+20 IDFQAGMTGIVGPN

-77 RAKVTI
+77 MAKVTI

-110 SEYLINNQSC
+110 SDYLINNQSC

-148 AVFNAKPEE
+148 AVFNAKPED

-174 KQTTE
+174 KFTTE
-179 NKLAETTDYLDR
+179 NKLSETTDYLDR
-191 VTDIIAELE
+191 VNDIIAELN
-200 QQREPL
+200 QQKGPL
-206 EQQASLARDYQ
+206 EEQASMARDYQ
-217 DQKQRFDTLDR
+217 DQKQKFDYLDR
-228 SRLVQKITIAHDQL
+228 SRLVKKLTIARDQL
-242 TTVEQKLARAK
+242 HGVNEKLTAAKALVTKYQQQVDAGATKLA
-253 TMVQD
+253 T
-258 YQEQVDRGASQ
+258 
-269 LAALKAR
+269 LKHQ
-276 QTKQQQLK
+276 QTAQLK
-284 DQLAAQNLELTKTIE
+284 QKDDLAAQNLELIKTIE
-299 NTQGQRGVDAERR
+299 NTQGQQGVDAERR
-312 QNQQATQQRL
+312 QNQQSEQERLTANLEATKQQITT
-322 QAQVKQVTA
+322 QIAQQK
-331 QLQRL
+331 QLQ
-336 ATQEAELRQTLT
+336 QTLT
-348 TQQAQVQTLQASVT
+348 EQQRQVKDLKAQVAALTT
-362 KLKKATGA
+362 ATSA
-370 TGRQRLADQLTKLR
+370 AGRQQLADELEKLR
-384 NQYIDEKQEQAS
+384 NAYIDEKQVQAE
-396 LNNEAKNLQK
+396 LNNEAKNLVK
-406 QHQQSGNQTS
+406 QHQQSGSQST
-416 ALATRLAQAQAA
+416 ALAERLAQAQAN
-428 LKQTA
+428 LKRVQ

-440 HDRSELANQVD
+440 REQRDLENQVNQRQATLT
-451 AQQRQLTDQQRQYKQ
+451 AQQAQVKTN
-466 TAEQIDH
+466 AEQIDE

-499 ERYTNFYAGVRMILQ
+499 ERYTNFYAGVRMVLQ
-514 HRQQFNGIAGAVS
+514 HRQQFSGVAGAVS
-527 ELLTVPGDYT
+527 ELLNVPARYT
-537 KAVEVALGG
+537 KAVEIALGG
-546 QLQNVVCDTQQTAKA
+546 QLQNIICDTQQTAKT
-561 AVGFLKQHHAGRAT
+561 VVNFLKQNHAGRAT
-575 FLPVERI
+575 FLPIERI
-582 AARQLPVNTVQALQ
+582 TARQLPVNTEQELL

-606 ELVSCDPQLVA
+606 ELVDCEPRVMA
-617 IKRYLLGTTVIVDSL
+617 IKRYLLGTTAIVDTL
-632 DHALAISRT
+632 THALAISRT

-651 GGETI
+651 DGETI

-674 LQQQQTTEKIEAN
+674 LQQQQSAEKIAAN
-687 LQQMQGQL
+687 VDKMQAEL

-701 LADAKKANQD
+701 LADLKKANQD
-711 LNVQIETGQQ
+711 LTVQVETTRQQ
-721 RLSALKAQLSQVEA
+721 LGESKDRLSQVQA
-735 QLEAAQATQ
+735 QLQAAQSEQTQ
-744 AQQQRQVKALTYEQR
+744 LSRQVKALTYEQQ
-759 QAAQD
+759 QAQADDSYEDLVARNQQAQ
-764 DQYDDQVSRNAA
+764 VANAD
-776 AQKTNAAKLKDLQ
+776 KLKSYQ
-789 AQMATVEQQQTD
+789 AQMATVQQQQTD
-801 FDAYQASQAE
+801 YESYQQAQTE
-811 ELQTQREQLVTYQE
+811 KLQAQREQLITLQE
-825 RCKQTQ
+825 HVKQTQ
-831 RQLTACQ
+831 RQLTQCTENLS
-838 DQQAEQHRVQ
+838 QAEQVEQQ
-848 TTAQAELEQIGQ
+848 TQADLAAIQTS
-860 ALASQQLTG
+860 LASQQMSVTEREAILTAA
-869 QERDQILKKAQAEQ
+869 KAKQTDVEEQ
-883 TQVEQR
+883 RAACEHQLATINDQVETLSTQQVR
-889 QAACAQQL
+889 LQQL
-897 TELDTQVA
+897 T
-905 TISDQQTRTQQL
+905 
-917 AAAATDDY
+917 AAATDDY

-945 LAEKYNLTLA
+945 LAEKYQLTVA
-955 AAQKDASDLPLSEI
+955 AAQADVSELDLPAITE
-969 NAQLKL
+969 QLKL
-975 LKRGLDELGTVN
+975 LKRGLDEIGTVN

-998 QRYDFLTTQADDLK
+998 ERFDFLNNQAADLK
-1012 AAKADLL
+1012 EAKEHLL
-1019 QTMTDLDTTVA
+1019 QTMADLDTTVA
-1030 TRFKRAFDQV
+1030 TRFKAAFDQV
-1040 ATQFSRIFVQ
+1040 AAEFSTIFEQ
-1050 MFGGGKAQLILT
+1050 MFGGGKAELILT

-1126 NVDRFSEYLN
+1126 NVDRFSQYLN
-1136 EFQTG
+1136 DFQTG

-1172 MVSVSLAAL
+1172 MVSVSLAEL
-1181 KDDQGTP
+1181 KDEQKE
-1188 DTPDQ
+1188 
-1193 PTH
+1193 

>member
-20 IDFQAGMTGIIGPN
+20 IDFQAGMTGIVGPN

-77 RAKVTI
+77 MAKVTI

-110 SEYLINNQSC
+110 SDYLINNQSC

-134 GKDSFSVISQGRVE
+134 GKNSFSVISQGRVE
-148 AVFNAKPEE
+148 AVFNAKPED

-174 KQTTE
+174 KLTTE

-191 VTDIIAELE
+191 VNDIIAELN
-200 QQREPL
+200 QQKGPL
-206 EQQASLARDYQ
+206 EEQASLARDYQ
-217 DQKQRFDTLDR
+217 DQKQKYDYLDR
-228 SRLVQKITIAHDQL
+228 SRLVKKLTIARDQL
-242 TTVEQKLARAK
+242 QGVNEKLTNAKALVAKYQRDVDAGATKLAELK
-253 TMVQD
+253 TQ
-258 YQEQVDRGASQ
+258 QT
-269 LAALKAR
+269 AALKH
-276 QTKQQQLK
+276 K
-284 DQLAAQNLELTKTIE
+284 DELAAQNLDLTKIIE
-299 NTQGQRGVDAERR
+299 NTQGQQGVDAERR
-312 QNQQATQQRL
+312 QNQQSEQERL
-322 QAQVKQVTA
+322 NA
-331 QLQRL
+331 
-336 ATQEAELRQTLT
+336 TLT
-348 TQQAQVQTLQASVT
+348 TTEQQIAELTEQQNQLQQTLAEQQNQVKT
-362 KLKKATGA
+362 LKATVAELTTA
-370 TGRQRLADQLTKLR
+370 TSAAGRQQLADELEKLR
-384 NQYIDEKQEQAS
+384 NAYIDEKQIQAE
-396 LNNEAKNLQK
+396 LNNEAKNLTK
-406 QHQQSGNQTS
+406 QHQQSGTQSS
-416 ALATRLAQAQAA
+416 ALAERLAQAQAN
-428 LKQTA
+428 LKRVQ

-440 HDRSELANQVD
+440 RDQRDLENQVNQQQSKLT
-451 AQQRQLTDQQRQYKQ
+451 AQQAQVKHN
-466 TAEQIDH
+466 AEEIDT

-478 LDAAGLMQREKSRLE
+478 LDAAGMMQREKSRLE

-499 ERYTNFYAGVRMILQ
+499 ERYTNFYAGVRMVLQ
-514 HRQQFNGIAGAVS
+514 HRQQFSGVAGAVS
-527 ELLTVPGDYT
+527 ELLTVPAQYT

-561 AVGFLKQHHAGRAT
+561 VVNFLKQNHAGRAT
-575 FLPVERI
+575 FLPIERI
-582 AARQLPVNTVQALQ
+582 TARQLPVNTEHELL
-596 QQPGVLGIAS
+596 QQPGVLGVAS
-606 ELVSCDPQLVA
+606 ELVDCEPRLMA
-617 IKRYLLGTTVIVDSL
+617 IKRYLLGTTAIVDTL
-632 DHALAISRT
+632 DHAMAISRT

-651 GGETI
+651 DGETI

-674 LQQQQTTEKIEAN
+674 LQQQQSAEKIAAN
-687 LQQMQGQL
+687 VQQMQSEL

-701 LADAKKANQD
+701 LADLKKANQD
-711 LNVQIETGQQ
+711 LTAQVETSRQQ
-721 RLSALKAQLSQVEA
+721 LSQLKDQLSQVQA
-735 QLEAAQATQ
+735 QLQAAQSEQTQ
-744 AQQQRQVKALTYEQR
+744 LSRQVKALAYEQQ
-759 QAAQD
+759 QAQADDSYDELVARNQQAQ
-764 DQYDDQVSRNAA
+764 AE
-776 AQKTNAAKLKDLQ
+776 NAAKLADYQ
-789 AQMATVEQQQTD
+789 AKMATVQQQQTD
-801 FDAYQASQAE
+801 YESYQ
-811 ELQTQREQLVTYQE
+811 QTQAAKLQAQREALITAQE
-825 RCKQTQ
+825 HVKQTQ
-831 RQLTACQ
+831 QQLTQCQ
-838 DQQAEQHRVQ
+838 TNLAQAQQTKQQTEQDLAAIQ
-848 TTAQAELEQIGQ
+848 TT
-860 ALASQQLTG
+860 LASQQMSVA
-869 QERDQILKKAQAEQ
+869 ERDAVLKKAK
-883 TQVEQR
+883 
-889 QAACAQQL
+889 AQQ
-897 TELDTQVA
+897 TEVQKAQATCENQLATLNDDVEALSTKQV
-905 TISDQQTRTQQL
+905 RLQQL

-945 LAEKYNLTLA
+945 LAEKYQLTVA
-955 AAQKDASDLPLSEI
+955 AAKEDVSPLELPAISE
-969 NAQLKL
+969 QLKL
-975 LKRGLDELGTVN
+975 LKRGLDEIGTVN

-998 QRYDFLTTQADDLK
+998 ERFDFLNNQANDLK
-1012 AAKADLL
+1012 EAKEHLL

-1030 TRFKRAFDQV
+1030 TRFKTAFDQV
-1040 ATQFSRIFVQ
+1040 ASEFSTIFEQ
-1050 MFGGGKAQLILT
+1050 MFGGGKAELILT
-1062 DPEHLLT
+1062 DPDHLLT

-1126 NVDRFSEYLN
+1126 NVDRFSQYLN
-1136 EFQTG
+1136 DFQTG

-1172 MVSVSLAAL
+1172 MVSVSLSDL
-1181 KDDQGTP
+1181 KDNQN
-1188 DTPDQ
+1188 
-1193 PTH
+1193 

>member
-20 IDFQAGMTGIIGPN
+20 IDFQAGMTGIVGPN

-77 RAKVTI
+77 MAKVTI

-110 SEYLINNQSC
+110 SDYLINNQSC

-148 AVFNAKPEE
+148 AVFNAKPED

-174 KQTTE
+174 KFTTE

-191 VTDIIAELE
+191 VNDIIAELS
-200 QQREPL
+200 QQKGPL
-206 EQQASLARDYQ
+206 EEQASLARDYQ
-217 DQKQRFDTLDR
+217 DQKQKFDYLDR
-228 SRLVQKITIAHDQL
+228 SRLVKKLTIARDQL
-242 TTVEQKLARAK
+242 QGVNEKLASAK
-253 TMVQD
+253 ALVAK
-258 YQEQVDRGASQ
+258 YQQQVDAGATKLANLKTQQTAQ
-269 LAALKAR
+269 L
-276 QTKQQQLK
+276 KQK

-299 NTQGQRGVDAERR
+299 NTQGQQGVDAERR
-312 QNQQATQQRL
+312 QNQQSEQERLTASLTATEQQIVTQTEQQAQLRQTL
-322 QAQVKQVTA
+322 SEQQAQVKAVKAQVG
-331 QLQRL
+331 
-336 ATQEAELRQTLT
+336 ELT
-348 TQQAQVQTLQASVT
+348 T
-362 KLKKATGA
+362 ATSA
-370 TGRQRLADQLTKLR
+370 AGRQQLADELEKLR
-384 NQYIDEKQEQAS
+384 NAYIDEKQVQAE
-396 LNNEAKNLQK
+396 LNNEAKNLVK
-406 QHQQSGNQTS
+406 QHQQSGSQST
-416 ALATRLAQAQAA
+416 ALAERLAQAQAN
-428 LKQTA
+428 LKRVQ

-440 HDRSELANQVD
+440 REQRDLENQVNQQQTTLT
-451 AQQRQLTDQQRQYKQ
+451 AQQAQVKTN
-466 TAEQIDH
+466 AEQIDE

-499 ERYTNFYAGVRMILQ
+499 ERYTNFYAGVRMVLQ
-514 HRQQFNGIAGAVS
+514 HRQQFSGVAGAVS
-527 ELLTVPGDYT
+527 ELLTVPDRYT

-546 QLQNVVCDTQQTAKA
+546 QLQNIVCDTQQTAKT
-561 AVGFLKQHHAGRAT
+561 VVNFLKQNHAGRAT
-575 FLPVERI
+575 FLPIERMT
-582 AARQLPVNTVQALQ
+582 ARQLPVNTEHDLL
-596 QQPGVLGIAS
+596 QQPGVLGVAS
-606 ELVSCDPQLVA
+606 ELVDCEPKIMA
-617 IKRYLLGTTVIVDSL
+617 IKRYLLGTTAIVDTL
-632 DHALAISRT
+632 DHAMAISRS

-651 GGETI
+651 DGETI

-674 LQQQQTTEKIEAN
+674 LQQQQSAEKIAAN
-687 LQQMQGQL
+687 VEQMQSEL

-701 LADAKKANQD
+701 LANLKKANQD
-711 LNVQIETGQQ
+711 LMVQVETSRQQ
-721 RLSALKAQLSQVEA
+721 LSDLKDHLSQVQA
-735 QLEAAQATQ
+735 QLQAVQSEQTQ
-744 AQQQRQVKALTYEQR
+744 LSRQVKALTYEQQQTQADDSYEDLVAR
-759 QAAQD
+759 NQQAQAA
-764 DQYDDQVSRNAA
+764 
-776 AQKTNAAKLKDLQ
+776 NAAKLKDYQ
-789 AQMATVEQQQTD
+789 AQMQTVQQQQTD
-801 FDAYQASQAE
+801 YESYQQTQAAK
-811 ELQTQREQLVTYQE
+811 LQAQREQLITLQE
-825 RCKQTQ
+825 HVKQTQ
-831 RQLTACQ
+831 RQLEQCTVSFT
-838 DQQAEQHRVQ
+838 QAEQTKKQTQADLTAIQ
-848 TTAQAELEQIGQ
+848 TT
-860 ALASQQLTG
+860 LASQQMSVA
-869 QERDQILKKAQAEQ
+869 ERETVLKTAKAKQTEVEQ
-883 TQVEQR
+883 QRAACEHQLATINDQVEELSN
-889 QAACAQQL
+889 QQVRL
-897 TELDTQVA
+897 
-905 TISDQQTRTQQL
+905 QQL

-945 LAEKYNLTLA
+945 LAEKYQLTVA
-955 AAQKDASDLPLSEI
+955 AAQADVSDLALPAITE
-969 NAQLKL
+969 QLKL
-975 LKRGLDELGTVN
+975 LKRGLDEIGTVN
-987 LGAIDEFERVK
+987 LGAIEEFERVK
-998 QRYDFLTTQADDLK
+998 ERFDFLNNQAADLK
-1012 AAKADLL
+1012 EAKEHLL
-1019 QTMTDLDTTVA
+1019 QTMADLDTTVA
-1030 TRFKRAFDQV
+1030 TRFKTAFDQV
-1040 ATQFSRIFVQ
+1040 AAEFSTIFEQ
-1050 MFGGGKAQLILT
+1050 MFGGGKAELILT

-1126 NVDRFSEYLN
+1126 NVDRFSQYLN
-1136 EFQTG
+1136 DFQTG

-1172 MVSVSLAAL
+1172 MVSVSLADL
-1181 KDDQGTP
+1181 KEEQK
-1188 DTPDQ
+1188 
-1193 PTH
+1193 

>member
-20 IDFQAGMTGIIGPN
+20 IDFQAGMTGIVGPN

-77 RAKVTI
+77 MAKVTI

-110 SEYLINNQSC
+110 SNYLINNQSC

-148 AVFNAKPEE
+148 SVFNAKPED

-174 KQTTE
+174 KLTTE

-191 VTDIIAELE
+191 VNDIIAELN
-200 QQREPL
+200 QQKGPL
-206 EQQASLARDYQ
+206 EEQASLARDYQ
-217 DQKQRFDTLDR
+217 DQKQKYDYLDR
-228 SRLVQKITIAHDQL
+228 SRLVKKLTIARDQL
-242 TTVEQKLARAK
+242 QGVNEKLTDAKALVAKYQRDVDAGATKLAELK
-253 TMVQD
+253 TQ
-258 YQEQVDRGASQ
+258 QT
-269 LAALKAR
+269 AALKH
-276 QTKQQQLK
+276 K
-284 DQLAAQNLELTKTIE
+284 DELAAQNLDLTKTIE
-299 NTQGQRGVDAERR
+299 NTQGQQGVDAERR
-312 QNQQATQQRL
+312 QNQQSEQERL
-322 QAQVKQVTA
+322 NA
-331 QLQRL
+331 
-336 ATQEAELRQTLT
+336 TLT
-348 TQQAQVQTLQASVT
+348 TTERQIAELTEQQGQLQQTLAEQQNQVKT
-362 KLKKATGA
+362 LKATVAELTTA
-370 TGRQRLADQLTKLR
+370 TSAAGRQQLADELEKLR
-384 NQYIDEKQEQAS
+384 NAYIDEKQIQAE
-396 LNNEAKNLQK
+396 LNNEAKNLTK
-406 QHQQSGNQTS
+406 QHQQSGTQSS
-416 ALATRLAQAQAA
+416 ALAERLAQAQAN
-428 LKQTA
+428 LKRVQ

-440 HDRSELANQVD
+440 RDQRDLENQVNQQQSKLT
-451 AQQRQLTDQQRQYKQ
+451 AQQAQVKHN
-466 TAEQIDH
+466 AEEIDT

-478 LDAAGLMQREKSRLE
+478 LDAAGMMQREKSRLE

-499 ERYTNFYAGVRMILQ
+499 ERYTNFYAGVRMVLQ
-514 HRQQFNGIAGAVS
+514 HRQQFSGVAGAVS
-527 ELLTVPGDYT
+527 ELLTVPAQYT

-561 AVGFLKQHHAGRAT
+561 VVNFLKQNHAGRAT
-575 FLPVERI
+575 FLPIERI
-582 AARQLPVNTVQALQ
+582 TARQLPVNTEHELL
-596 QQPGVLGIAS
+596 QQPGVLGVAS
-606 ELVSCDPQLVA
+606 ELVDCEPRLMA
-617 IKRYLLGTTVIVDSL
+617 IKRYLLGTTAIVDTL
-632 DHALAISRT
+632 DHAMAISRT

-651 GGETI
+651 DGETI

-674 LQQQQTTEKIEAN
+674 LQQQQSAEKIAAN
-687 LQQMQGQL
+687 VQQMQSEL

-701 LADAKKANQD
+701 LADLKKANQD
-711 LNVQIETGQQ
+711 LTAQVETSRQQ
-721 RLSALKAQLSQVEA
+721 LSQLKDQLSQVQA
-735 QLEAAQATQ
+735 QLQAAQSEQTQ
-744 AQQQRQVKALTYEQR
+744 LSRQVKALAYEQ
-759 QAAQD
+759 Q
-764 DQYDDQVSRNAA
+764 
-776 AQKTNAAKLKDLQ
+776 Q
-789 AQMATVEQQQTD
+789 AQADDSYDELVARNQQAQAENATKLADYQAKMATVQQQQTD
-801 FDAYQASQAE
+801 YESYQ
-811 ELQTQREQLVTYQE
+811 QTQAAKLQAQREALITAQE
-825 RCKQTQ
+825 HVKQTQ
-831 RQLTACQ
+831 QQLTQCQ
-838 DQQAEQHRVQ
+838 TNLAQAQQTKQQTAQDLAAIQ
-848 TTAQAELEQIGQ
+848 TT
-860 ALASQQLTG
+860 LASQQMSVA
-869 QERDQILKKAQAEQ
+869 ERDAVLKKAQA
-883 TQVEQR
+883 
-889 QAACAQQL
+889 
-897 TELDTQVA
+897 
-905 TISDQQTRTQQL
+905 QQTEVQKAQATCENQLATLNDDVEALSTKQVRLQQL

-945 LAEKYNLTLA
+945 LAEKYQLTVA
-955 AAQKDASDLPLSEI
+955 AAQEDVSPLELPAISE
-969 NAQLKL
+969 QLKL
-975 LKRGLDELGTVN
+975 LKRGLDEIGTVN

-998 QRYDFLTTQADDLK
+998 ERFDFLNNQANDLK
-1012 AAKADLL
+1012 EAKEHLL

-1030 TRFKRAFDQV
+1030 TRFKTAFDQV
-1040 ATQFSRIFVQ
+1040 ASEFSTIFEQ
-1050 MFGGGKAQLILT
+1050 MFGGGKAELILT
-1062 DPEHLLT
+1062 DPDHLLT

-1126 NVDRFSEYLN
+1126 NVDRFSQYLN
-1136 EFQTG
+1136 DFQTG

-1172 MVSVSLAAL
+1172 MVSVSLSDL
-1181 KDDQGTP
+1181 KDNQN
-1188 DTPDQ
+1188 
-1193 PTH
+1193 

>member
-20 IDFQAGMTGIIGPN
+20 IDFQAGMTGIVGPN

-77 RAKVTI
+77 MAKVTI

-110 SEYLINNQSC
+110 SDYLINNQSC

-148 AVFNAKPEE
+148 AVFNAKPED

-174 KQTTE
+174 KLTTE

-191 VTDIIAELE
+191 VNDIIAELN
-200 QQREPL
+200 QQKGPL
-206 EQQASLARDYQ
+206 EEQASLARDYQ
-217 DQKQRFDTLDR
+217 DQKQKYDYLDR
-228 SRLVQKITIAHDQL
+228 SRLVKKLTIAHDQL
-242 TTVEQKLARAK
+242 QGVNKKLTDAKALVAKYQRDVDAGATKLAELK
-253 TMVQD
+253 TQ
-258 YQEQVDRGASQ
+258 QT
-269 LAALKAR
+269 AALKH
-276 QTKQQQLK
+276 K
-284 DQLAAQNLELTKTIE
+284 DELAAQNLDLTKTIE
-299 NTQGQRGVDAERR
+299 NTQGQQGVDAERR
-312 QNQQATQQRL
+312 QNQQSEQERL
-322 QAQVKQVTA
+322 NT
-331 QLQRL
+331 
-336 ATQEAELRQTLT
+336 TLT
-348 TQQAQVQTLQASVT
+348 TTEQQIAELTEQQGQLQQTLAEQQHQVKT
-362 KLKKATGA
+362 LKATVAELTTA
-370 TGRQRLADQLTKLR
+370 TSAAGRQQLADELEKLR
-384 NQYIDEKQEQAS
+384 NAYIDEKQIQAE
-396 LNNEAKNLQK
+396 LNNEAKNLTK
-406 QHQQSGNQTS
+406 QHQQSGTQSN
-416 ALATRLAQAQAA
+416 ALAERLAQAQAN
-428 LKQTA
+428 LKRVQ

-440 HDRSELANQVD
+440 RDQRDLENQVNQQQSKLT
-451 AQQRQLTDQQRQYKQ
+451 AQQAQVKHN
-466 TAEQIDH
+466 AEEIDT

-478 LDAAGLMQREKSRLE
+478 LDAAGMMQREKSRLE

-499 ERYTNFYAGVRMILQ
+499 ERYTNFYAGVRMVLQ
-514 HRQQFNGIAGAVS
+514 HRQQFSGVAGAVS
-527 ELLTVPGDYT
+527 ELLTVPAQYT

-561 AVGFLKQHHAGRAT
+561 VVNFLKQNHAGRAT
-575 FLPVERI
+575 FLPIERI
-582 AARQLPVNTVQALQ
+582 TARQLPVNTEHELL
-596 QQPGVLGIAS
+596 QQPGVLGVAS
-606 ELVSCDPQLVA
+606 ELVDCEPRLMA
-617 IKRYLLGTTVIVDSL
+617 IKRYLLGTTAIVDTL
-632 DHALAISRT
+632 DHAMAISRT

-651 GGETI
+651 DGETI

-674 LQQQQTTEKIEAN
+674 LQQQQSAEKIAAN
-687 LQQMQGQL
+687 VQQMQSEL

-701 LADAKKANQD
+701 LANLKKANQD
-711 LNVQIETGQQ
+711 LTAQVETSRQQ
-721 RLSALKAQLSQVEA
+721 LSQLKDQLSQVQA
-735 QLEAAQATQ
+735 QL
-744 AQQQRQVKALTYEQR
+744 
-759 QAAQD
+759 QAAQTE
-764 DQYDDQVSRNAA
+764 QTQLSR
-776 AQKTNAAKLKDLQ
+776 QAKALAYEQQQ
-789 AQMATVEQQQTD
+789 AQADDSYDELVARNQQAQAENANKLADYQAKMATVQQQQTD
-801 FDAYQASQAE
+801 YESYQ
-811 ELQTQREQLVTYQE
+811 QTQAAKLQAQREALITAQE
-825 RCKQTQ
+825 HAKQTQ
-831 RQLTACQ
+831 QQLTQCQ
-838 DQQAEQHRVQ
+838 TNLAQAQQTKQQTEADLAAIQ
-848 TTAQAELEQIGQ
+848 TT
-860 ALASQQLTG
+860 LASQQMSVA
-869 QERDQILKKAQAEQ
+869 ERDAVLKKAK
-883 TQVEQR
+883 
-889 QAACAQQL
+889 AQQ
-897 TELDTQVA
+897 TEVQKAQATCENQLATLNDDVEALSTKQV
-905 TISDQQTRTQQL
+905 RLQQL

-945 LAEKYNLTLA
+945 LAEKYQLTVA
-955 AAQKDASDLPLSEI
+955 AAQEDVSPLELPAITE
-969 NAQLKL
+969 QLKL
-975 LKRGLDELGTVN
+975 LKRGLDEIGTVN

-998 QRYDFLTTQADDLK
+998 ERFDFLNNQANDLK
-1012 AAKADLL
+1012 EAKEHLL

-1030 TRFKRAFDQV
+1030 TRFKTAFDQV
-1040 ATQFSRIFVQ
+1040 ASEFSTIFEQ
-1050 MFGGGKAQLILT
+1050 MFGGGKAELILT
-1062 DPEHLLT
+1062 DPDHLLT

-1126 NVDRFSEYLN
+1126 NVDRFSQYLN
-1136 EFQTG
+1136 DFQTG

-1172 MVSVSLAAL
+1172 MVSVSLSDL
-1181 KDDQGTP
+1181 KDNQN
-1188 DTPDQ
+1188 
-1193 PTH
+1193 

>member
-20 IDFQAGMTGIIGPN
+20 IDFQAGMTGIVGPN

-77 RAKVTI
+77 MAKVTI

-110 SEYLINNQSC
+110 SDYLINNQSC

-148 AVFNAKPEE
+148 AVFNAKPED

-174 KQTTE
+174 KFTTE

-191 VTDIIAELE
+191 VNDIIAELS
-200 QQREPL
+200 QQKGPL
-206 EQQASLARDYQ
+206 EEQASLARDYQ
-217 DQKQRFDTLDR
+217 DQKQKFDYLDR
-228 SRLVQKITIAHDQL
+228 SRLVKKLTIARDQL
-242 TTVEQKLARAK
+242 QGVNEKLASAK
-253 TMVQD
+253 ALVAK
-258 YQEQVDRGASQ
+258 YQQQVDAGATKLANLKTQQTAQ
-269 LAALKAR
+269 L
-276 QTKQQQLK
+276 KQK

-299 NTQGQRGVDAERR
+299 NTQGQQGVDAERR
-312 QNQQATQQRL
+312 QNQQSEQERLTASLTATEQQIATQTEQQAQLRQTL
-322 QAQVKQVTA
+322 SEQQAQVKAVKAQV
-331 QLQRL
+331 
-336 ATQEAELRQTLT
+336 AELT
-348 TQQAQVQTLQASVT
+348 T
-362 KLKKATGA
+362 ATSA
-370 TGRQRLADQLTKLR
+370 AGRQQLADELEKLR
-384 NQYIDEKQEQAS
+384 NAYIDEKQVQAE
-396 LNNEAKNLQK
+396 LNNEAKNLVK
-406 QHQQSGNQTS
+406 QHQQSGSQST
-416 ALATRLAQAQAA
+416 ALAERLTQAQAN
-428 LKQTA
+428 LKRVQ

-440 HDRSELANQVD
+440 REQRDLENQVNQQQTTLT
-451 AQQRQLTDQQRQYKQ
+451 AQQAQVKTN
-466 TAEQIDH
+466 AEQIDE

-499 ERYTNFYAGVRMILQ
+499 ERYTNFYAGVRMVLQ
-514 HRQQFNGIAGAVS
+514 HRQQFSGVAGAVS
-527 ELLTVPGDYT
+527 ELLTVSDRYT

-546 QLQNVVCDTQQTAKA
+546 QLQNIVCDTQQTAKT
-561 AVGFLKQHHAGRAT
+561 VVNFLKQNHAGRAT
-575 FLPVERI
+575 FLPIERMT
-582 AARQLPVNTVQALQ
+582 ARQLPVNTEHELL
-596 QQPGVLGIAS
+596 QQPGVLGVAS
-606 ELVSCDPQLVA
+606 ELVDCEPKIMA
-617 IKRYLLGTTVIVDSL
+617 IKRYLLGTTAIVDTL
-632 DHALAISRT
+632 DHAMAISRS

-651 GGETI
+651 DGETI

-674 LQQQQTTEKIEAN
+674 LQQQQSAEKIAAN
-687 LQQMQGQL
+687 VEQMQSEL

-701 LADAKKANQD
+701 LANLKKANQD
-711 LNVQIETGQQ
+711 LMVQVETSRQQ
-721 RLSALKAQLSQVEA
+721 LSDLKDHLSQVQA
-735 QLEAAQATQ
+735 QLQAAQNEQTQ
-744 AQQQRQVKALTYEQR
+744 LSRQVKALTYEQQQTQADDSYEDLVAR
-759 QAAQD
+759 NQQAQAA
-764 DQYDDQVSRNAA
+764 NAV
-776 AQKTNAAKLKDLQ
+776 KLKDYQ
-789 AQMATVEQQQTD
+789 AQMQTVQQQQTD
-801 FDAYQASQAE
+801 YESYQQTQTAKLQA
-811 ELQTQREQLVTYQE
+811 QREQLITLQE
-825 RCKQTQ
+825 HVKQTQ
-831 RQLTACQ
+831 RQLEQCTVSLT
-838 DQQAEQHRVQ
+838 QAEQTKKQTQADLTAIQ
-848 TTAQAELEQIGQ
+848 TT
-860 ALASQQLTG
+860 LASQQMSVA
-869 QERDQILKKAQAEQ
+869 ERAAVLKTAKAKQTEVEQ
-883 TQVEQR
+883 QRAACEHQLATINDQVEELSN
-889 QAACAQQL
+889 QQVRL
-897 TELDTQVA
+897 
-905 TISDQQTRTQQL
+905 QQL

-945 LAEKYNLTLA
+945 LAEKYQLTVA
-955 AAQKDASDLPLSEI
+955 AAQADVSDLALPAITE
-969 NAQLKL
+969 QLKL
-975 LKRGLDELGTVN
+975 LKRGLDEIGTVN
-987 LGAIDEFERVK
+987 LGAIEEFERVK
-998 QRYDFLTTQADDLK
+998 ERFDFLNNQAADLK
-1012 AAKADLL
+1012 EAKEHLL
-1019 QTMTDLDTTVA
+1019 QTMADLDTTVA
-1030 TRFKRAFDQV
+1030 TRFKTAFDQV
-1040 ATQFSRIFVQ
+1040 AAEFSTIFEQ
-1050 MFGGGKAQLILT
+1050 MFGGGKAELILT

-1126 NVDRFSEYLN
+1126 NVDRFSQYLN
-1136 EFQTG
+1136 DFQTG

-1172 MVSVSLAAL
+1172 MVSVSLADL
-1181 KDDQGTP
+1181 KEEQK
-1188 DTPDQ
+1188 
-1193 PTH
+1193 

>member
-20 IDFQAGMTGIIGPN
+20 IDFQAGMTGIVGPN

-77 RAKVTI
+77 MAKVTI

-110 SEYLINNQSC
+110 SDYLINNQSC

-148 AVFNAKPEE
+148 AVFNAKPED

-174 KQTTE
+174 KLTTE

-191 VTDIIAELE
+191 VNDIIAELN
-200 QQREPL
+200 QQKGPL
-206 EQQASLARDYQ
+206 EEQASLARDYQ
-217 DQKQRFDTLDR
+217 DQKQKYDYLDR
-228 SRLVQKITIAHDQL
+228 SRLVKKLTIARDQL
-242 TTVEQKLARAK
+242 QGVNEKLTNAKALVAKYQRDVDAGATKLAELK
-253 TMVQD
+253 TQ
-258 YQEQVDRGASQ
+258 QT
-269 LAALKAR
+269 AALKH
-276 QTKQQQLK
+276 K
-284 DQLAAQNLELTKTIE
+284 DELAAQNLDLTKIIE
-299 NTQGQRGVDAERR
+299 NTQGQQGVDAERR
-312 QNQQATQQRL
+312 QNQQSEQERL
-322 QAQVKQVTA
+322 NA
-331 QLQRL
+331 
-336 ATQEAELRQTLT
+336 TLT
-348 TQQAQVQTLQASVT
+348 TTEQQIAELTEQQNQLQQTLAEQQNQVKT
-362 KLKKATGA
+362 LKATVAELTTA
-370 TGRQRLADQLTKLR
+370 TSAAGRQQLADELEKLR
-384 NQYIDEKQEQAS
+384 NAYIDEKQIQAE
-396 LNNEAKNLQK
+396 LNNEAKNLTK
-406 QHQQSGNQTS
+406 QHQQSGTQSS
-416 ALATRLAQAQAA
+416 ALAERLAQAQAN
-428 LKQTA
+428 LKRVQ

-440 HDRSELANQVD
+440 RDQRDLENQVNQQQSKLT
-451 AQQRQLTDQQRQYKQ
+451 AQQAQVKHN
-466 TAEQIDH
+466 AEEIDT

-478 LDAAGLMQREKSRLE
+478 LDAAGMMQREKSRLE

-499 ERYTNFYAGVRMILQ
+499 ERYTNFYAGVRMVLQ
-514 HRQQFNGIAGAVS
+514 HRQQFSGVAGAVS
-527 ELLTVPGDYT
+527 ELLTVPAQYT

-561 AVGFLKQHHAGRAT
+561 VVNFLKQNHAGRAT
-575 FLPVERI
+575 FLPIERI
-582 AARQLPVNTVQALQ
+582 TARQLPVNTEHELL
-596 QQPGVLGIAS
+596 QQPGVLGVAS
-606 ELVSCDPQLVA
+606 ELVDCEPRLMA
-617 IKRYLLGTTVIVDSL
+617 IKRYLLGTTAIVDTL
-632 DHALAISRT
+632 DHAMAISRT

-651 GGETI
+651 DGETI

-674 LQQQQTTEKIEAN
+674 LQQQQSAEKIAAN
-687 LQQMQGQL
+687 VQQMQSEL

-701 LADAKKANQD
+701 LADLKKANQD
-711 LNVQIETGQQ
+711 LTAQVETSRQQ
-721 RLSALKAQLSQVEA
+721 LSQLKDQLSQVQA
-735 QLEAAQATQ
+735 QLQAAQSEQTQ
-744 AQQQRQVKALTYEQR
+744 LSRQVKALAYEQQ
-759 QAAQD
+759 QAQADDSYDELVARNQQAQ
-764 DQYDDQVSRNAA
+764 AE
-776 AQKTNAAKLKDLQ
+776 NAAKLADYQ
-789 AQMATVEQQQTD
+789 AKMATVQQQQTD
-801 FDAYQASQAE
+801 YESYQ
-811 ELQTQREQLVTYQE
+811 QTQAAKLQAQREALITAQE
-825 RCKQTQ
+825 HVKQTQ
-831 RQLTACQ
+831 QQLTQCQ
-838 DQQAEQHRVQ
+838 TNLAQAQQTKQQTEQDLAAIQ
-848 TTAQAELEQIGQ
+848 TT
-860 ALASQQLTG
+860 LASQQMSVA
-869 QERDQILKKAQAEQ
+869 ERDAVLKKAK
-883 TQVEQR
+883 
-889 QAACAQQL
+889 AQQ
-897 TELDTQVA
+897 TEVQKAQATCENQLATLNDDVEALSTKQV
-905 TISDQQTRTQQL
+905 RLQQL

-945 LAEKYNLTLA
+945 LAEKYQLTVA
-955 AAQKDASDLPLSEI
+955 AAKEDVSPLELPAISE
-969 NAQLKL
+969 QLKL
-975 LKRGLDELGTVN
+975 LKRGLDEIGTVN

-998 QRYDFLTTQADDLK
+998 ERFDFLNNQANDLK
-1012 AAKADLL
+1012 EAKEHLL

-1030 TRFKRAFDQV
+1030 TRFKTAFDQV
-1040 ATQFSRIFVQ
+1040 ASEFSTIFEQ
-1050 MFGGGKAQLILT
+1050 MFGGGKAELILT
-1062 DPEHLLT
+1062 DPDHLLT

-1126 NVDRFSEYLN
+1126 NVDRFSQYLN
-1136 EFQTG
+1136 DFQTG

-1172 MVSVSLAAL
+1172 MVSVSLSDL
-1181 KDDQGTP
+1181 KDNQN
-1188 DTPDQ
+1188 
-1193 PTH
+1193 

>member
-20 IDFQAGMTGIIGPN
+20 IDFQAGMTGIVGPN

-77 RAKVTI
+77 MAKVTI

-110 SEYLINNQSC
+110 SDYLINNQSC

-148 AVFNAKPEE
+148 SVFNAKPED

-174 KQTTE
+174 KLTTE

-191 VTDIIAELE
+191 VNDIIAELN
-200 QQREPL
+200 QQKGPL
-206 EQQASLARDYQ
+206 EEQASLARDYQ
-217 DQKQRFDTLDR
+217 DQKQKYDYLDR
-228 SRLVQKITIAHDQL
+228 SRLVKKLTIARDQL
-242 TTVEQKLARAK
+242 QGVNEKLTDAKALVAKYQRDVDAGATKLAELK
-253 TMVQD
+253 TQ
-258 YQEQVDRGASQ
+258 QT
-269 LAALKAR
+269 AALKH
-276 QTKQQQLK
+276 K
-284 DQLAAQNLELTKTIE
+284 DELAAQNLDLTKTIE
-299 NTQGQRGVDAERR
+299 NTQGQQGVDAERR
-312 QNQQATQQRL
+312 QNQQSEQERLNATLTATDQQIAELTEQQSQL
-322 QAQVKQVTA
+322 QQTLAEQQNQVKT
-331 QLQRL
+331 LK
-336 ATQEAELRQTLT
+336 ATVAELT
-348 TQQAQVQTLQASVT
+348 T
-362 KLKKATGA
+362 ATSA
-370 TGRQRLADQLTKLR
+370 AGRQQLADELEKLR
-384 NQYIDEKQEQAS
+384 NAYIDEKQIQAE
-396 LNNEAKNLQK
+396 LNNEAKNLTK
-406 QHQQSGNQTS
+406 QHQQSGTQSS
-416 ALATRLAQAQAA
+416 ALAERLAQAQAN
-428 LKQTA
+428 LKRVQ

-440 HDRSELANQVD
+440 RDQRDLENQVNQQQSKLT
-451 AQQRQLTDQQRQYKQ
+451 AQQAQVKHN
-466 TAEQIDH
+466 AEEIDT

-478 LDAAGLMQREKSRLE
+478 LDAAGMMQREKSRLE

-499 ERYTNFYAGVRMILQ
+499 ERYTNFYAGVRMVLQ
-514 HRQQFNGIAGAVS
+514 YRQQFSGVAGAVS
-527 ELLTVPGDYT
+527 ELLTVPAQYT

-561 AVGFLKQHHAGRAT
+561 VVNFLKQNHAGRAT
-575 FLPVERI
+575 FLPIERI
-582 AARQLPVNTVQALQ
+582 TARQLPVNTEHELL
-596 QQPGVLGIAS
+596 QQPGVLGVAS
-606 ELVSCDPQLVA
+606 ELVDCEPRLMA
-617 IKRYLLGTTVIVDSL
+617 IKRYLLGTTAIVDTL
-632 DHALAISRT
+632 DHAMAISRT

-651 GGETI
+651 DGETI

-674 LQQQQTTEKIEAN
+674 LQQQQSAEKIAAN
-687 LQQMQGQL
+687 VQQMQSEL

-701 LADAKKANQD
+701 LADLKKANQD
-711 LNVQIETGQQ
+711 LTAQVETSRQQ
-721 RLSALKAQLSQVEA
+721 LSQLKDQLSQVQA
-735 QLEAAQATQ
+735 QLQAAQSEQTQ
-744 AQQQRQVKALTYEQR
+744 LSRQVKALSYEQQ
-759 QAAQD
+759 QAQADDSYDELVARNQQAQAEN
-764 DQYDDQVSRNAA
+764 S
-776 AQKTNAAKLKDLQ
+776 AKLADYQ
-789 AQMATVEQQQTD
+789 AKMATVQQQQTD
-801 FDAYQASQAE
+801 YESYQ
-811 ELQTQREQLVTYQE
+811 QTQAAKLQAQREALITAQE
-825 RCKQTQ
+825 HVKQTQ
-831 RQLTACQ
+831 QQLTQCQ
-838 DQQAEQHRVQ
+838 TNLAQAQQTKQQTAQDLAAIQ
-848 TTAQAELEQIGQ
+848 TT
-860 ALASQQLTG
+860 LASQQMSVA
-869 QERDQILKKAQAEQ
+869 ERDAVLKKAQA
-883 TQVEQR
+883 
-889 QAACAQQL
+889 
-897 TELDTQVA
+897 
-905 TISDQQTRTQQL
+905 QQTEVQKAQATCENQLATLNDDVEALSTKQVRLQQL

-945 LAEKYNLTLA
+945 LAEKYQLTVA
-955 AAQKDASDLPLSEI
+955 AAQEDVSPLELPAISE
-969 NAQLKL
+969 QLKL
-975 LKRGLDELGTVN
+975 LKRGLDEIGTVN

-998 QRYDFLTTQADDLK
+998 ERFDFLNNQANDLK
-1012 AAKADLL
+1012 EAKEHLL

-1030 TRFKRAFDQV
+1030 TRFKTAFDQV
-1040 ATQFSRIFVQ
+1040 ASEFSTIFEQ
-1050 MFGGGKAQLILT
+1050 MFGGGKAELILT
-1062 DPEHLLT
+1062 DPDHLLT

-1126 NVDRFSEYLN
+1126 NVDRFSQYLN
-1136 EFQTG
+1136 DFQTG

-1172 MVSVSLAAL
+1172 MVSVSLSDL
-1181 KDDQGTP
+1181 KDNQN
-1188 DTPDQ
+1188 
-1193 PTH
+1193 

>member
-20 IDFQAGMTGIIGPN
+20 IDFQAGMTGIVGPN

-77 RAKVTI
+77 MAKVTI

-110 SEYLINNQSC
+110 SDYLINNQSC

-148 AVFNAKPEE
+148 AVFNAKPED

-174 KQTTE
+174 KFTTE

-191 VTDIIAELE
+191 VNDIIAELS
-200 QQREPL
+200 QQKGPL
-206 EQQASLARDYQ
+206 EEQASLARDYQ
-217 DQKQRFDTLDR
+217 DQKQKFDYLDR
-228 SRLVQKITIAHDQL
+228 SRLVKKLTIARDQL
-242 TTVEQKLARAK
+242 QGVNEKLASAK
-253 TMVQD
+253 ALVAK
-258 YQEQVDRGASQ
+258 YQQQVDAGATKLANLKTQQTAQ
-269 LAALKAR
+269 L
-276 QTKQQQLK
+276 KQK

-299 NTQGQRGVDAERR
+299 NTQGQQGVDAERR
-312 QNQQATQQRL
+312 QNQQSEQERLTASLTATEQQIVTQTEQQAQLRQTL
-322 QAQVKQVTA
+322 SEQQAQVKAVKAQVG
-331 QLQRL
+331 
-336 ATQEAELRQTLT
+336 ELT
-348 TQQAQVQTLQASVT
+348 T
-362 KLKKATGA
+362 ATSA
-370 TGRQRLADQLTKLR
+370 AGRQQLADELEKLR
-384 NQYIDEKQEQAS
+384 NAYIDEKQVQAE
-396 LNNEAKNLQK
+396 LNNEAKNLVK
-406 QHQQSGNQTS
+406 QHQQSGSQST
-416 ALATRLAQAQAA
+416 ALAERLAQAQAN
-428 LKQTA
+428 LKRVQ

-440 HDRSELANQVD
+440 REQRDLENQVNQQQTTLT
-451 AQQRQLTDQQRQYKQ
+451 AQQAQVKTN
-466 TAEQIDH
+466 AEQIDE

-499 ERYTNFYAGVRMILQ
+499 ERYTNFYAGVRMVLQ
-514 HRQQFNGIAGAVS
+514 HRQQFSGVAGAVS
-527 ELLTVPGDYT
+527 ELLTVPDRYT

-546 QLQNVVCDTQQTAKA
+546 QLQNIVCDTQQTAKT
-561 AVGFLKQHHAGRAT
+561 VVNFLKQNHAGRAT
-575 FLPVERI
+575 FLPIERMT
-582 AARQLPVNTVQALQ
+582 ARQLPVNTEHDLL
-596 QQPGVLGIAS
+596 QQPGVLGVAS
-606 ELVSCDPQLVA
+606 ELVDCEPKIMA
-617 IKRYLLGTTVIVDSL
+617 IKRYLLGTTAIVDTL
-632 DHALAISRT
+632 DHAMAISRS

-651 GGETI
+651 DGETI

-674 LQQQQTTEKIEAN
+674 LQQQQSAEKIAAN
-687 LQQMQGQL
+687 VEQMQSEL

-701 LADAKKANQD
+701 LANLKKANQD
-711 LNVQIETGQQ
+711 LMVQVETSRQQ
-721 RLSALKAQLSQVEA
+721 LSDLKDHLSQVQA
-735 QLEAAQATQ
+735 QLQAAQSEQTQ
-744 AQQQRQVKALTYEQR
+744 LSRQVKALTYEQQQTQADDSYEDLVAR
-759 QAAQD
+759 NQQAQAA
-764 DQYDDQVSRNAA
+764 
-776 AQKTNAAKLKDLQ
+776 NAAKLKDYQ
-789 AQMATVEQQQTD
+789 AQMQTVQQQQTD
-801 FDAYQASQAE
+801 YESYQQTQAAK
-811 ELQTQREQLVTYQE
+811 LQAQREQLITLQE
-825 RCKQTQ
+825 HVKQTQ
-831 RQLTACQ
+831 RQLEQCTVSFT
-838 DQQAEQHRVQ
+838 QAEQTKKQTQADLTAIQ
-848 TTAQAELEQIGQ
+848 TT
-860 ALASQQLTG
+860 LASQQMSVA
-869 QERDQILKKAQAEQ
+869 ERETVLKTAKAKQTEVEQ
-883 TQVEQR
+883 QRAACEHQLATINDQVEELSN
-889 QAACAQQL
+889 QQVRL
-897 TELDTQVA
+897 
-905 TISDQQTRTQQL
+905 QQL

-945 LAEKYNLTLA
+945 LAEKYQLTVA
-955 AAQKDASDLPLSEI
+955 AAQADVSDLALPAITE
-969 NAQLKL
+969 QLKL
-975 LKRGLDELGTVN
+975 LKRGLDEIGTVN
-987 LGAIDEFERVK
+987 LGAIEEFERVK
-998 QRYDFLTTQADDLK
+998 ERFDFLNNQAADLK
-1012 AAKADLL
+1012 EAKEHLL
-1019 QTMTDLDTTVA
+1019 QTMADLDTTVA
-1030 TRFKRAFDQV
+1030 TRFKTAFDQV
-1040 ATQFSRIFVQ
+1040 AAEFSTIFEQ
-1050 MFGGGKAQLILT
+1050 MFGGGKAELILT

-1126 NVDRFSEYLN
+1126 NVDRFSQYLN
-1136 EFQTG
+1136 DFQTG

-1172 MVSVSLAAL
+1172 MVSVSLADL
-1181 KDDQGTP
+1181 KEEQK
-1188 DTPDQ
+1188 
-1193 PTH
+1193 

>member
-20 IDFQAGMTGIIGPN
+20 IDFQAGMTGIVGPN

-77 RAKVTI
+77 MAKVTI

-110 SEYLINNQSC
+110 SDYLINNQSC

-148 AVFNAKPEE
+148 AVFNAKPED

-174 KQTTE
+174 KLTTE

-191 VTDIIAELE
+191 VNDIIAELN
-200 QQREPL
+200 QQKGPL
-206 EQQASLARDYQ
+206 EEQASLARDYQ
-217 DQKQRFDTLDR
+217 DQKQKYDYLDR
-228 SRLVQKITIAHDQL
+228 SRLVKKLTIARDQL
-242 TTVEQKLARAK
+242 QGVNEKLTNAKALVAKYQRDVDAGATKLAELK
-253 TMVQD
+253 TQ
-258 YQEQVDRGASQ
+258 QT
-269 LAALKAR
+269 AALKH
-276 QTKQQQLK
+276 K
-284 DQLAAQNLELTKTIE
+284 DELAAQNLDLTKTIE
-299 NTQGQRGVDAERR
+299 NTQGQQGVDAERR
-312 QNQQATQQRL
+312 QNQQSEQERL
-322 QAQVKQVTA
+322 NA
-331 QLQRL
+331 
-336 ATQEAELRQTLT
+336 TLT
-348 TQQAQVQTLQASVT
+348 TTERQIAELTEQQGQLQQTLAEQQNQVKT
-362 KLKKATGA
+362 LKATVAELTTA
-370 TGRQRLADQLTKLR
+370 TSAAGRQQLADELEKLR
-384 NQYIDEKQEQAS
+384 NAYIDEKQIQAE
-396 LNNEAKNLQK
+396 LNNEAKNLTK
-406 QHQQSGNQTS
+406 QHQQSGTQSS
-416 ALATRLAQAQAA
+416 ALAERLAQAQAN
-428 LKQTA
+428 LKRVQ

-440 HDRSELANQVD
+440 RDQRDLENQVNQQQSKLT
-451 AQQRQLTDQQRQYKQ
+451 AQQAQVKHN
-466 TAEQIDH
+466 AEEIDT

-478 LDAAGLMQREKSRLE
+478 LDAAGMMQREKSRLE

-499 ERYTNFYAGVRMILQ
+499 ERYTNFYAGVRMVLQ
-514 HRQQFNGIAGAVS
+514 HRQQFSGVAGAVS
-527 ELLTVPGDYT
+527 ELLTVPAQYT

-561 AVGFLKQHHAGRAT
+561 VVNFLKQNHAGRAT
-575 FLPVERI
+575 FLPIERI
-582 AARQLPVNTVQALQ
+582 TARQLPVNTEHELL
-596 QQPGVLGIAS
+596 QQPGVLGVAS
-606 ELVSCDPQLVA
+606 ELVDCEPRLMA
-617 IKRYLLGTTVIVDSL
+617 IKRYLLGTTAIVDTL
-632 DHALAISRT
+632 DHAMAISRT

-651 GGETI
+651 DGETI

-674 LQQQQTTEKIEAN
+674 LQQQQSAEKIAAN
-687 LQQMQGQL
+687 VQQMQSEL

-701 LADAKKANQD
+701 LADLKKANQD
-711 LNVQIETGQQ
+711 LTAQVETSRQQ
-721 RLSALKAQLSQVEA
+721 LSQLKDQLSQVQA
-735 QLEAAQATQ
+735 QLQAAQSEQTQ
-744 AQQQRQVKALTYEQR
+744 LSRQVKALAYEQQ
-759 QAAQD
+759 QAQADDSYDELVARNQQAQ
-764 DQYDDQVSRNAA
+764 AE
-776 AQKTNAAKLKDLQ
+776 NAAKLADYQ
-789 AQMATVEQQQTD
+789 AKMATVQQQQTD
-801 FDAYQASQAE
+801 YESYQ
-811 ELQTQREQLVTYQE
+811 QTQAAKLQAQREALITAQE
-825 RCKQTQ
+825 HVKQTQ
-831 RQLTACQ
+831 QQLTQCQ
-838 DQQAEQHRVQ
+838 TNLAQAQQTKQQTEQDLAAIQ
-848 TTAQAELEQIGQ
+848 TT
-860 ALASQQLTG
+860 LASQQMSVA
-869 QERDQILKKAQAEQ
+869 ERDAVLKKAK
-883 TQVEQR
+883 
-889 QAACAQQL
+889 AQQ
-897 TELDTQVA
+897 TEVQKAQATCENQLATLNDDVEALSTKQV
-905 TISDQQTRTQQL
+905 RLQQL

-945 LAEKYNLTLA
+945 LAEKYQLTVA
-955 AAQKDASDLPLSEI
+955 AAQEDVSPLELPAISE
-969 NAQLKL
+969 QLKL
-975 LKRGLDELGTVN
+975 LKRGLDEIGTVN

-998 QRYDFLTTQADDLK
+998 ERFDFLNNQANDLK
-1012 AAKADLL
+1012 EAKEHLL

-1030 TRFKRAFDQV
+1030 TRFKTAFDQV
-1040 ATQFSRIFVQ
+1040 ASEFSTIFEQ
-1050 MFGGGKAQLILT
+1050 MFGGGKAELILT
-1062 DPEHLLT
+1062 DPDHLLT

-1126 NVDRFSEYLN
+1126 NVDRFSQYLN
-1136 EFQTG
+1136 DFQTG

-1172 MVSVSLAAL
+1172 MVSVSLSDL
-1181 KDDQGTP
+1181 KDNQN
-1188 DTPDQ
+1188 
-1193 PTH
+1193 

>member
-20 IDFQAGMTGIIGPN
+20 IDFQAGMTGIVGPN

-77 RAKVTI
+77 MAKVTI

-110 SEYLINNQSC
+110 SDYLINNQSC

-148 AVFNAKPEE
+148 AVFNAKPED

-174 KQTTE
+174 KLTTE

-191 VTDIIAELE
+191 VNDIIAELN
-200 QQREPL
+200 QQKGPL
-206 EQQASLARDYQ
+206 EEQASLARDYQ
-217 DQKQRFDTLDR
+217 DQKQKYDYLDR
-228 SRLVQKITIAHDQL
+228 SRLVKKLTIARDQL
-242 TTVEQKLARAK
+242 QGVNEKLTNAKALVAKYQRDVDAGATKLAELK
-253 TMVQD
+253 TQ
-258 YQEQVDRGASQ
+258 QT
-269 LAALKAR
+269 AALKH
-276 QTKQQQLK
+276 K
-284 DQLAAQNLELTKTIE
+284 DELAAQNLDLTKIIE
-299 NTQGQRGVDAERR
+299 NTQGQQGVDAERR
-312 QNQQATQQRL
+312 QNQQSEQERL
-322 QAQVKQVTA
+322 NA
-331 QLQRL
+331 
-336 ATQEAELRQTLT
+336 TLT
-348 TQQAQVQTLQASVT
+348 TTEQQIAELTEQQNQLQQTLAEQQNQVKA
-362 KLKKATGA
+362 LKATVAELTTA
-370 TGRQRLADQLTKLR
+370 TSAAGRQQLADELEKLR
-384 NQYIDEKQEQAS
+384 NAYIDEKQIQAE
-396 LNNEAKNLQK
+396 LNNEAKNLTK
-406 QHQQSGNQTS
+406 QHQQSGTQSS
-416 ALATRLAQAQAA
+416 ALAERLAQAQAN
-428 LKQTA
+428 LKRVQ

-440 HDRSELANQVD
+440 RDQRDLENQVNQQQSKLT
-451 AQQRQLTDQQRQYKQ
+451 AQQAQVKHN
-466 TAEQIDH
+466 AEEIDT

-478 LDAAGLMQREKSRLE
+478 LDAAGMMQREKSRLE

-499 ERYTNFYAGVRMILQ
+499 ERYTNFYAGVRMVLQ
-514 HRQQFNGIAGAVS
+514 HRQQFSGVAGAVS
-527 ELLTVPGDYT
+527 ELLTVPAQYT

-561 AVGFLKQHHAGRAT
+561 VVNFLKQNHAGRAT
-575 FLPVERI
+575 FLPIERI
-582 AARQLPVNTVQALQ
+582 TARQLPVNTEHELL
-596 QQPGVLGIAS
+596 QQPGVLGVAS
-606 ELVSCDPQLVA
+606 ELVDCEPRLMA
-617 IKRYLLGTTVIVDSL
+617 IKRYLLGTTAIVDTL
-632 DHALAISRT
+632 DHAMAISRT

-651 GGETI
+651 DGETI

-674 LQQQQTTEKIEAN
+674 LQQQQSAEKIAAN
-687 LQQMQGQL
+687 VQQMQSEL

-701 LADAKKANQD
+701 LADLKKANQD
-711 LNVQIETGQQ
+711 LTAQVETSRQQ
-721 RLSALKAQLSQVEA
+721 LSQLKDQLSQVQA
-735 QLEAAQATQ
+735 QLQAAQSEQTQ
-744 AQQQRQVKALTYEQR
+744 LSRQVKALAYEQQ
-759 QAAQD
+759 QAQADDSYDELVARNQQAQ
-764 DQYDDQVSRNAA
+764 AE
-776 AQKTNAAKLKDLQ
+776 NAAKLADYQ
-789 AQMATVEQQQTD
+789 AKMATVQQQQTD
-801 FDAYQASQAE
+801 YESYQ
-811 ELQTQREQLVTYQE
+811 QTQAAKLQAQREALITAQE
-825 RCKQTQ
+825 HVKQTQ
-831 RQLTACQ
+831 QQLTQCQ
-838 DQQAEQHRVQ
+838 TNLAQAQQTKQQTEQDLAAIQ
-848 TTAQAELEQIGQ
+848 TT
-860 ALASQQLTG
+860 LASQQMSVA
-869 QERDQILKKAQAEQ
+869 ERDAVLKKAK
-883 TQVEQR
+883 
-889 QAACAQQL
+889 AQQ
-897 TELDTQVA
+897 TEVQKAQATCENQLATLNDDVEALSTKQV
-905 TISDQQTRTQQL
+905 RLQQL

-945 LAEKYNLTLA
+945 LAEKYQLTVA
-955 AAQKDASDLPLSEI
+955 AAKEDVSPLELPAISE
-969 NAQLKL
+969 QLKL
-975 LKRGLDELGTVN
+975 LKRGLDEIGTVN

-998 QRYDFLTTQADDLK
+998 ERFDFLNNQANDLK
-1012 AAKADLL
+1012 EAKEHLL

-1030 TRFKRAFDQV
+1030 TRFKTAFDQV
-1040 ATQFSRIFVQ
+1040 ASEFSTIFEQ
-1050 MFGGGKAQLILT
+1050 MFGGGKAELILT
-1062 DPEHLLT
+1062 DPDHLLT

-1126 NVDRFSEYLN
+1126 NVDRFSQYLN
-1136 EFQTG
+1136 DFQTG

-1172 MVSVSLAAL
+1172 MVSVSLSDL
-1181 KDDQGTP
+1181 KDNQN
-1188 DTPDQ
+1188 
-1193 PTH
+1193 

>member
-20 IDFQAGMTGIIGPN
+20 IDFQAGMTGIVGPN

-77 RAKVTI
+77 MAKVTI

-110 SEYLINNQSC
+110 SDYLINNQSC

-148 AVFNAKPEE
+148 AVFNAKPED

-174 KQTTE
+174 KLTTE

-191 VTDIIAELE
+191 VNDIIAELN
-200 QQREPL
+200 QQKGPL
-206 EQQASLARDYQ
+206 EEQASLARDYQ
-217 DQKQRFDTLDR
+217 DQKQKYDYLDR
-228 SRLVQKITIAHDQL
+228 SRLVKKLTIARDQL
-242 TTVEQKLARAK
+242 QGVNEKLTNAKALVAKYQRDVDAGATKLAELK
-253 TMVQD
+253 TQ
-258 YQEQVDRGASQ
+258 QT
-269 LAALKAR
+269 AALKH
-276 QTKQQQLK
+276 K
-284 DQLAAQNLELTKTIE
+284 DELAAQNLDLTKIIE
-299 NTQGQRGVDAERR
+299 NTQGQQGVDAERR
-312 QNQQATQQRL
+312 QNQQSEQERL
-322 QAQVKQVTA
+322 NA
-331 QLQRL
+331 
-336 ATQEAELRQTLT
+336 TLT
-348 TQQAQVQTLQASVT
+348 TTERQIAELTEQQGQLQQTLAEQQNQVKT
-362 KLKKATGA
+362 LKATVAELTTA
-370 TGRQRLADQLTKLR
+370 TSAAGRQQLADELEKLR
-384 NQYIDEKQEQAS
+384 NAYIDEKQIQAE
-396 LNNEAKNLQK
+396 LNNEAKNLTK
-406 QHQQSGNQTS
+406 QHQQSGTQSS
-416 ALATRLAQAQAA
+416 ALAERLAQAQAN
-428 LKQTA
+428 LKRVQ

-440 HDRSELANQVD
+440 RDQRDLENQVNQQQSKLT
-451 AQQRQLTDQQRQYKQ
+451 AQQAQVKHN
-466 TAEQIDH
+466 AEEIDT

-478 LDAAGLMQREKSRLE
+478 LDAAGMMQREKSRLE

-499 ERYTNFYAGVRMILQ
+499 ERYTNFYAGVRMVLQ
-514 HRQQFNGIAGAVS
+514 HRQQFSGVAGAVS
-527 ELLTVPGDYT
+527 ELLTVPAQYT

-561 AVGFLKQHHAGRAT
+561 VVNFLKQNHAGRAT
-575 FLPVERI
+575 FLPIERI
-582 AARQLPVNTVQALQ
+582 TARQLPVNTEHELL
-596 QQPGVLGIAS
+596 QQPGVLGVAS
-606 ELVSCDPQLVA
+606 ELVDCEPRLMA
-617 IKRYLLGTTVIVDSL
+617 IKRYLLGTTAIVDTL
-632 DHALAISRT
+632 DHAMAISRT

-651 GGETI
+651 DGETI

-674 LQQQQTTEKIEAN
+674 LQQQQSAEKIAAN
-687 LQQMQGQL
+687 VQQMQSEL

-701 LADAKKANQD
+701 LADLKKANQD
-711 LNVQIETGQQ
+711 LTAQVETSRQQ
-721 RLSALKAQLSQVEA
+721 LSQLKDQLSQVQA
-735 QLEAAQATQ
+735 QLQAAQSEQTQ
-744 AQQQRQVKALTYEQR
+744 LSRQVKALAYEQQ
-759 QAAQD
+759 QAQADDSYDELVARNQQAQ
-764 DQYDDQVSRNAA
+764 AE
-776 AQKTNAAKLKDLQ
+776 NAAKLADYQ
-789 AQMATVEQQQTD
+789 AKMATVQQQQTD
-801 FDAYQASQAE
+801 YESYQ
-811 ELQTQREQLVTYQE
+811 QTQAAKLQAQREALITAQE
-825 RCKQTQ
+825 HVKQTQ
-831 RQLTACQ
+831 QQLTQCQ
-838 DQQAEQHRVQ
+838 TNLAQAQQTKQQTEQDLAAIQ
-848 TTAQAELEQIGQ
+848 TT
-860 ALASQQLTG
+860 LASQQMSVA
-869 QERDQILKKAQAEQ
+869 ERDAVLKKAK
-883 TQVEQR
+883 
-889 QAACAQQL
+889 AQQ
-897 TELDTQVA
+897 TEVQKAQATCENQLATLNDDVEALSTKQV
-905 TISDQQTRTQQL
+905 RLQQL

-945 LAEKYNLTLA
+945 LAEKYQLTVA
-955 AAQKDASDLPLSEI
+955 AAQEDVSPLELPAISE
-969 NAQLKL
+969 QLKL
-975 LKRGLDELGTVN
+975 LKRGLDEIGTVN

-998 QRYDFLTTQADDLK
+998 ERFDFLNNQANDLK
-1012 AAKADLL
+1012 EAKEHLL

-1030 TRFKRAFDQV
+1030 TRFKTAFDQV
-1040 ATQFSRIFVQ
+1040 ASEFSTIFEQ
-1050 MFGGGKAQLILT
+1050 MFGGGKAELILT
-1062 DPEHLLT
+1062 DPDHLLT

-1126 NVDRFSEYLN
+1126 NVDRFSQYLN
-1136 EFQTG
+1136 DFQTG
-1141 TQFVIITHRKGTMMH
+1141 TQFVIITHRKGTMMY

-1172 MVSVSLAAL
+1172 MVSVSLSDL
-1181 KDDQGTP
+1181 KDNQN
-1188 DTPDQ
+1188 
-1193 PTH
+1193 

>member
-20 IDFQAGMTGIIGPN
+20 IDFQAGMTGIVGPN

-77 RAKVTI
+77 MAKVTI

-110 SEYLINNQSC
+110 SDYLINNQSC

-148 AVFNAKPEE
+148 AVFNAKPED

-174 KQTTE
+174 KFTTE

-191 VTDIIAELE
+191 VNDIIAELS
-200 QQREPL
+200 QQKGPL
-206 EQQASLARDYQ
+206 EEQASLARDYQ
-217 DQKQRFDTLDR
+217 DQKQKFDYLDR
-228 SRLVQKITIAHDQL
+228 SRLVKKLTIARDQL
-242 TTVEQKLARAK
+242 QGVNEKLASAK
-253 TMVQD
+253 ALVAK
-258 YQEQVDRGASQ
+258 YQQQVDAGATKLANLKTQQTAQ
-269 LAALKAR
+269 L
-276 QTKQQQLK
+276 KQK

-299 NTQGQRGVDAERR
+299 NTQGQQGVDAERR
-312 QNQQATQQRL
+312 QNQQSEQERLTASLTATEQQIVMQTEQ
-322 QAQVKQVTA
+322 QAQ
-331 QLQRL
+331 
-336 ATQEAELRQTLT
+336 LRQTLSE
-348 TQQAQVQTLQASVT
+348 QQARVKAVKAQVAELTT
-362 KLKKATGA
+362 ATSA
-370 TGRQRLADQLTKLR
+370 AGRQQLADELEKLR
-384 NQYIDEKQEQAS
+384 NAYIDEKQVQAE
-396 LNNEAKNLQK
+396 LNNEAKNLVK
-406 QHQQSGNQTS
+406 QHQQSGSQST
-416 ALATRLAQAQAA
+416 ALAERLAQAQAN
-428 LKQTA
+428 LKRVQ

-440 HDRSELANQVD
+440 REQRDLENQVNQQQTTLT
-451 AQQRQLTDQQRQYKQ
+451 AQQAQVKTN
-466 TAEQIDH
+466 AEQIDE

-499 ERYTNFYAGVRMILQ
+499 ERYTNFYAGVRMVLQ
-514 HRQQFNGIAGAVS
+514 HRQQFSGVAGAVS
-527 ELLTVPGDYT
+527 ELLTVPDRYT

-546 QLQNVVCDTQQTAKA
+546 QLQNIVCDTQQTAKT
-561 AVGFLKQHHAGRAT
+561 VVNFLKQNHAGRAT
-575 FLPVERI
+575 FLPIERMT
-582 AARQLPVNTVQALQ
+582 ARQLPVNTEHELL
-596 QQPGVLGIAS
+596 QQPGVLGVAS
-606 ELVSCDPQLVA
+606 ELVDCEPQIMA
-617 IKRYLLGTTVIVDSL
+617 IKRYLLGTTAIVDTL
-632 DHALAISRT
+632 DHAMAISWS

-651 GGETI
+651 DGETI

-674 LQQQQTTEKIEAN
+674 LQQQQSAEKIAAN
-687 LQQMQGQL
+687 VEQMQSEL

-701 LADAKKANQD
+701 LANLKKANQD
-711 LNVQIETGQQ
+711 LMVQVETSRQQ
-721 RLSALKAQLSQVEA
+721 LSDLKDHLSQVQA
-735 QLEAAQATQ
+735 QLQAAQSEQTQ
-744 AQQQRQVKALTYEQR
+744 LSRQVKALTYEQQQTQADDSYEDLVAR
-759 QAAQD
+759 NQQSQAA
-764 DQYDDQVSRNAA
+764 
-776 AQKTNAAKLKDLQ
+776 NAAKLKDYQ
-789 AQMATVEQQQTD
+789 AQMQTVQQQQTD
-801 FDAYQASQAE
+801 YESYQQTQTAK
-811 ELQTQREQLVTYQE
+811 LQVQREQLITLQE
-825 RCKQTQ
+825 HVKQTQ
-831 RQLTACQ
+831 RQLEQCTVSLT
-838 DQQAEQHRVQ
+838 QAEQTKKQTQADLTAIQ
-848 TTAQAELEQIGQ
+848 TT
-860 ALASQQLTG
+860 LASQQMSVA
-869 QERDQILKKAQAEQ
+869 ERATVLKTAKAKQTEVEQ
-883 TQVEQR
+883 QRAACEHQLATINDQVEELSN
-889 QAACAQQL
+889 QQVRL
-897 TELDTQVA
+897 
-905 TISDQQTRTQQL
+905 QQL

-945 LAEKYNLTLA
+945 LAEKYQLTVA
-955 AAQKDASDLPLSEI
+955 AAQADVSDLALPAITE
-969 NAQLKL
+969 QLKL
-975 LKRGLDELGTVN
+975 LKRGLDEIGTVN
-987 LGAIDEFERVK
+987 LGAIEEFERVK
-998 QRYDFLTTQADDLK
+998 ERFDFLNNQAADLK
-1012 AAKADLL
+1012 EAKEHLL
-1019 QTMTDLDTTVA
+1019 QTMADLDTTVA
-1030 TRFKRAFDQV
+1030 TRFKTAFDQV
-1040 ATQFSRIFVQ
+1040 AAEFSTIFEQ
-1050 MFGGGKAQLILT
+1050 MFGGGKAELILT

-1126 NVDRFSEYLN
+1126 NVDRFSQYLN
-1136 EFQTG
+1136 DFQTG
-1141 TQFVIITHRKGTMMH
+1141 TQFVIITHRKGTMMQ

-1172 MVSVSLAAL
+1172 MVSVSLADL
-1181 KDDQGTP
+1181 KEEQK
-1188 DTPDQ
+1188 
-1193 PTH
+1193 

>member
-20 IDFQAGMTGIIGPN
+20 IDFQAGMTGIVGPN

-77 RAKVTI
+77 MAKVTI

-110 SEYLINNQSC
+110 SDYLINNQSC

-148 AVFNAKPEE
+148 AVFNAKPED

-174 KQTTE
+174 KLTTE

-191 VTDIIAELE
+191 VNDIIAELN
-200 QQREPL
+200 QQKGPL
-206 EQQASLARDYQ
+206 EEQASLARDYQ
-217 DQKQRFDTLDR
+217 DQKQKYDYLDR
-228 SRLVQKITIAHDQL
+228 SRLVKKLTIARDQL
-242 TTVEQKLARAK
+242 QGVNEKLTNAKALVAKYQRDVDAGATKLAELK
-253 TMVQD
+253 TQ
-258 YQEQVDRGASQ
+258 QT
-269 LAALKAR
+269 AALKH
-276 QTKQQQLK
+276 K
-284 DQLAAQNLELTKTIE
+284 DELAAQNLDLTKTIE
-299 NTQGQRGVDAERR
+299 NTQGQQGVDAERR
-312 QNQQATQQRL
+312 QNQQSEQERL
-322 QAQVKQVTA
+322 NA
-331 QLQRL
+331 
-336 ATQEAELRQTLT
+336 TLT
-348 TQQAQVQTLQASVT
+348 TTEQQIAELTEQQNQLQQTLAEQQNQVKT
-362 KLKKATGA
+362 LKATVAELTTA
-370 TGRQRLADQLTKLR
+370 TSAAGRQQLADELEKLR
-384 NQYIDEKQEQAS
+384 NAYIDEKQIQAE
-396 LNNEAKNLQK
+396 LNNEAKNLTK
-406 QHQQSGNQTS
+406 QHQQSGTQSS
-416 ALATRLAQAQAA
+416 ALAERLDQAQAN
-428 LKQTA
+428 LKRVQ

-440 HDRSELANQVD
+440 RDQRDLENQVNQQQSKLT
-451 AQQRQLTDQQRQYKQ
+451 AQQAQVKHN
-466 TAEQIDH
+466 AEEIDT

-478 LDAAGLMQREKSRLE
+478 LDAAGMMQREKSRLE

-499 ERYTNFYAGVRMILQ
+499 ERYTNFYAGVRMVLQ
-514 HRQQFNGIAGAVS
+514 HRQQFSGVAGAVS
-527 ELLTVPGDYT
+527 ELLTVPAQYT

-561 AVGFLKQHHAGRAT
+561 VVNFLKQNHAGRAT
-575 FLPVERI
+575 FLPIERI
-582 AARQLPVNTVQALQ
+582 TARQLPVNTEHELL
-596 QQPGVLGIAS
+596 QQPGVLGVAS
-606 ELVSCDPQLVA
+606 ELVDCEPRLMA
-617 IKRYLLGTTVIVDSL
+617 IKRYLLGTTAIVDTL
-632 DHALAISRT
+632 DHAMAISRT

-651 GGETI
+651 DGETI

-674 LQQQQTTEKIEAN
+674 LQQQQSAEKIAAN
-687 LQQMQGQL
+687 VQQMQSEL

-701 LADAKKANQD
+701 LADLKKANQD
-711 LNVQIETGQQ
+711 LTAQVETSRQQ
-721 RLSALKAQLSQVEA
+721 LSQLKDQLSQVQA
-735 QLEAAQATQ
+735 QLQAAQSEQTQ
-744 AQQQRQVKALTYEQR
+744 LSRQVKALAYEQQ
-759 QAAQD
+759 QAQADDSYDELVARNQQAQ
-764 DQYDDQVSRNAA
+764 AE
-776 AQKTNAAKLKDLQ
+776 NAAKLADYQ
-789 AQMATVEQQQTD
+789 AKMATVQQQQTD
-801 FDAYQASQAE
+801 YESYQ
-811 ELQTQREQLVTYQE
+811 QTQAAKLQAQREALITAQE
-825 RCKQTQ
+825 HVKQTQ
-831 RQLTACQ
+831 QQLTQCQ
-838 DQQAEQHRVQ
+838 TNLAQAQQTKQQTEQDLAAIQ
-848 TTAQAELEQIGQ
+848 TT
-860 ALASQQLTG
+860 LASQQMSVA
-869 QERDQILKKAQAEQ
+869 ERDAVLKKAK
-883 TQVEQR
+883 
-889 QAACAQQL
+889 AQQ
-897 TELDTQVA
+897 TEVQKAQATCENQLATLNDDVEALSTKQV
-905 TISDQQTRTQQL
+905 RLQQL

-945 LAEKYNLTLA
+945 LAEKYQLTVA
-955 AAQKDASDLPLSEI
+955 AAQEDVSPLELPAISE
-969 NAQLKL
+969 QLKL
-975 LKRGLDELGTVN
+975 LKRGLDEIGTVN

-998 QRYDFLTTQADDLK
+998 ERFDFLNNQANDLK
-1012 AAKADLL
+1012 EAKEHLL

-1030 TRFKRAFDQV
+1030 TRFKTAFDQV
-1040 ATQFSRIFVQ
+1040 ASEFSTIFEQ
-1050 MFGGGKAQLILT
+1050 MFGGGKAELILT
-1062 DPEHLLT
+1062 DPDHLLT

-1126 NVDRFSEYLN
+1126 NVDRFSQYLN
-1136 EFQTG
+1136 DFQTG

-1172 MVSVSLAAL
+1172 MVSVSLSDL
-1181 KDDQGTP
+1181 KDNQN
-1188 DTPDQ
+1188 
-1193 PTH
+1193 